1 MSEEENM
8 NQNEE
13 EMDEEILINQEEGE
27 GQDMYAFEIEINGEP
42 YIIIIG
48 KTDENKIFLRLM
60 DKEDQA
66 KPFFQNEFSL
76 DDLRIL
82 NPIFNNIDSEDLA
95 FQYLASN
102 LNDAEKDLKIIDEEK
117 INFNMIITDEDE
129 KIELDFVLYKTI
141 DEGNG
146 ENEIMENP
154 ENMENEMEE
163 GEDNMIHEVNED
175 NGEMVES
182 NKDDNIPSNMEE
194 KKGERVINRKQNIAP
209 NEANANVN
217 EAKNP
222 KKEDMEEK
230 ELIMSNIISQDIPSM
245 GPNQNS
251 MKEKELIMSN
261 IQKTQGDSGMEPNQN
276 SMKDELLNIINSLN
290 ENFNNQIMKQ
300 NEALNSMKEDL
311 LKQSDNKINQMK
323 EELNKKDKEIS
334 ELKNTIGNL
343 QQKLNEYEAKLDN
356 INNTNNKSLRNSNK
370 SDNSGI
376 NNKMVNELKS
386 NIAEIK
392 NLYEKDKKEK
402 ENNIKKLSDEIK
414 GLENKLPKN
423 KGKDVDPNKLLSL
436 EKDLKA
442 LSNKINEY
450 EFDQLIENI
459 AILMEKQDDNK
470 IYEIVNNLGEQV
482 KEMNQKINKKEKDS
496 IDSKRGNKSDP
507 ELMTKMNNFE
517 NNLSKLQT
525 KLNKFQEER
534 DKEKLNDSNNKYKLS
549 DIIKLTNDL
558 KNLNTKT
565 DSLHNITKKLENENK
580 ELNAKTNNLMD
591 SISQI
596 TQMPPKQGQVPYTK
610 IQAKKVSNQ
619 KPTYYNTLENQGP
632 AQGNQ
637 VSYYNRTN
645 PNLSNCNPTQDSIN
659 SKIVNYEDIIF
670 LQNRIKQI
678 HPKIKDV
685 FFNLVY
691 CASEDGDKAA
701 DFHRKCD
708 TIGPNV
714 AIIKTRKGNIFGGF
728 TFKNWEHLPRD
739 VDVKRPNLGSASRDS
754 NAFGFSVN
762 SQKIYN
768 NEKPNEFAIWCNRN
782 FGPTFKNNL
791 FQIFDSCMRKGGYCS
806 IRANSHFGGQN
817 YDYEISGGESRF
829 KVEELEVFEIKLQ

>member
-13 EMDEEILINQEEGE
+13 EMDEEILINQEDGE

-60 DKEDQA
+60 DKEDQS

-76 DDLRIL
+76 DDLRNL
-82 NPIFNNIDSEDLA
+82 NPIFNNIDSDDLA

-141 DEGNG
+141 DEGTG

-163 GEDNMIHEVNED
+163 GEDNMINEVNED
-175 NGEMVES
+175 NGEMAES
-182 NKDDNIPSNMEE
+182 NKEE
-194 KKGERVINRKQNIAP
+194 KIPANIEENKEEKAINRNKNISP
-209 NEANANVN
+209 NEANVN
-217 EAKNP
+217 IIESQKP
-222 KKEDMEEK
+222 KKENLENK
-230 ELIMSNIISQDIPSM
+230 ELIMSNIVVNQ
-245 GPNQNS
+245 PNQNEAQNNGA
-251 MKEKELIMSN
+251 MKE
-261 IQKTQGDSGMEPNQN
+261 
-276 SMKDELLNIINSLN
+276 ELLNIINSLN
-290 ENFNNQIMKQ
+290 ENLNNQIMKQ

-311 LKQSDNKINQMK
+311 LKQSDKKINQMK
-323 EELNKKDKEIS
+323 EELNKKDKEIIGI
-334 ELKNTIGNL
+334 KNTIGNL
-343 QQKLNEYEAKLDN
+343 QQKLNEYETKLDN

-370 SDNSGI
+370 SDNNI
-376 NNKMVNELKS
+376 NNKALNDLKS

-392 NLYEKDKKEK
+392 NLYEKDKKDK
-402 ENNIKKLSDEIK
+402 ENSIQKLSEKIK
-414 GLENKLPKN
+414 DLENKLPKN
-423 KGKDVDPNKLLSL
+423 KGKDDDSNKLTSL
-436 EKDLKA
+436 EKELKA
-442 LSNKINEY
+442 LENKINEY

-470 IYEIVNNLGEQV
+470 IYEIINNLGEQM
-482 KEMNQKINKKEKDS
+482 KEMDKKINKKEKDLP
-496 IDSKRGNKSDP
+496 DSKKGNKLDP

-517 NNLSKLQT
+517 NNISKLQT
-525 KLNKFQEER
+525 KLNKLQEER

-549 DIIKLTNDL
+549 DIIKLTSDL

-565 DSLHNITKKLENENK
+565 DSLYTLTKKLENDNK
-580 ELNAKTNNLMD
+580 ELNAKTNNIMNSL
-591 SISQI
+591 SQI
-596 TQMPPKQGQVPYTK
+596 PPKQEQAPYTK

-619 KPTYYNTLENQGP
+619 KPTYYNTLENQNP
-632 AQGNQ
+632 VQENQ
-637 VSYYNRTN
+637 ESYYNRTN
-645 PNLSNCNPTQDSIN
+645 PNLSNYNASKDSIN
-659 SKIVNYEDIIF
+659 SKIVNYDDIIF

-685 FFNLVY
+685 YFNLTY
-691 CASEDGDKAA
+691 RASEDGDKAA
-701 DFHRKCD
+701 DFHKKCD
-708 TIGPNV
+708 KIGPNV
-714 AIIKTRKGNIFGGF
+714 VLIKTRKGNIFGGF
-728 TFKNWEHLPRD
+728 TFKNWEHLERD
-739 VDVKRPNLGSASRDS
+739 VDPRRPNLGSASRDS

-762 SQKIYN
+762 KQKIYN
-768 NEKPNEFAIWCNRN
+768 NEKPNEFAIWCNRL

-791 FQIFDSCMRKGGYCS
+791 FQIFDSCMKKGGYCS
-806 IRANSHFGGQN
+806 IRANSHFGGQAH
-817 YDYEISGGESRF
+817 DYEISGGEARF
-829 KVEELEVFEIKLQ
+829 KVDELEVFEVKLQ

>member
-13 EMDEEILINQEEGE
+13 EMDEEILINQEDGE

-60 DKEDQA
+60 DKEDQS

-76 DDLRIL
+76 DDLRNL
-82 NPIFNNIDSEDLA
+82 NPIFNNIDSDDLA

-141 DEGNG
+141 DEGTG

-163 GEDNMIHEVNED
+163 GEDNMINEVNED
-175 NGEMVES
+175 NGEMAES
-182 NKDDNIPSNMEE
+182 NKEE
-194 KKGERVINRKQNIAP
+194 KIPANIEENKEEKAINRNKNISP
-209 NEANANVN
+209 NEANVN
-217 EAKNP
+217 IIESQKP
-222 KKEDMEEK
+222 KKENLENK
-230 ELIMSNIISQDIPSM
+230 ELIMSNIVVNQ
-245 GPNQNS
+245 PNQNEAQNNGA
-251 MKEKELIMSN
+251 MKE
-261 IQKTQGDSGMEPNQN
+261 
-276 SMKDELLNIINSLN
+276 ELLNIINSLN
-290 ENFNNQIMKQ
+290 ENLNNQIMKQ

-311 LKQSDNKINQMK
+311 LKQSDKKINQMK
-323 EELNKKDKEIS
+323 EELNKKDKEIIG
-334 ELKNTIGNL
+334 LKNTIGNL
-343 QQKLNEYEAKLDN
+343 QQKLNEYETKLDN

-370 SDNSGI
+370 SDNNI
-376 NNKMVNELKS
+376 NNKALNDLKS

-392 NLYEKDKKEK
+392 NLYEKDKKDK
-402 ENNIKKLSDEIK
+402 ENSIQKLSEKIK
-414 GLENKLPKN
+414 DLENKLPKN
-423 KGKDVDPNKLLSL
+423 KGDDSNKLTSL
-436 EKDLKA
+436 EKELKA
-442 LSNKINEY
+442 LENKINEY

-470 IYEIVNNLGEQV
+470 IYEIINNLGEQI
-482 KEMNQKINKKEKDS
+482 KEMDKKINKKEKDLP
-496 IDSKRGNKSDP
+496 DSKKGNKLDP

-517 NNLSKLQT
+517 NNISKLQT
-525 KLNKFQEER
+525 KLNKLQEER

-565 DSLHNITKKLENENK
+565 DSLYTLTKKLENDNK
-580 ELNAKTNNLMD
+580 ELNAKTNNIMNSL
-591 SISQI
+591 SQI
-596 TQMPPKQGQVPYTK
+596 PPKQEQAPYTK

-619 KPTYYNTLENQGP
+619 KPTYYNTLENQNP
-632 AQGNQ
+632 VQENQ
-637 VSYYNRTN
+637 ESYYNRTN
-645 PNLSNCNPTQDSIN
+645 PNLSNYNASKDSIN
-659 SKIVNYEDIIF
+659 SKIVNYDDIIF

-685 FFNLVY
+685 YFNLTY
-691 CASEDGDKAA
+691 RASEDGDKAA
-701 DFHRKCD
+701 DFHKKCD
-708 TIGPNV
+708 KIGPNV
-714 AIIKTRKGNIFGGF
+714 VLIKTRKGNIFGGF
-728 TFKNWEHLPRD
+728 TFKNWEHLERD
-739 VDVKRPNLGSASRDS
+739 VDPRRPNLGSASRDS

-762 SQKIYN
+762 KQKIYN
-768 NEKPNEFAIWCNRN
+768 NEKPNEFAIWCNRL

-791 FQIFDSCMRKGGYCS
+791 FQIFDSCMKKGGYCS
-806 IRANSHFGGQN
+806 IRANSHFGGQAH
-817 YDYEISGGESRF
+817 DYEISGGEARF
-829 KVEELEVFEIKLQ
+829 KVDELEVFEVKLQ

>member
-13 EMDEEILINQEEGE
+13 EMDEEILINQEDGE

-60 DKEDQA
+60 DKEDQS

-76 DDLRIL
+76 DDLRNL
-82 NPIFNNIDSEDLA
+82 NPIFNNIDSDDLA

-141 DEGNG
+141 DEGTG

-163 GEDNMIHEVNED
+163 GEDNMINEVNED
-175 NGEMVES
+175 NGEMAES
-182 NKDDNIPSNMEE
+182 NKEE
-194 KKGERVINRKQNIAP
+194 KIPANIEENKEEKAINRNKNISP
-209 NEANANVN
+209 NEANVN
-217 EAKNP
+217 IIESQKP
-222 KKEDMEEK
+222 KKENLENK
-230 ELIMSNIISQDIPSM
+230 ELIMSNIVVNQ
-245 GPNQNS
+245 PNQNEGQNNGQ
-251 MKEKELIMSN
+251 MKE
-261 IQKTQGDSGMEPNQN
+261 
-276 SMKDELLNIINSLN
+276 ELLNIINSLN
-290 ENFNNQIMKQ
+290 ENLNNQIMKQ

-311 LKQSDNKINQMK
+311 LKQSDKKINQMK
-323 EELNKKDKEIS
+323 EELNKKDKEIIG
-334 ELKNTIGNL
+334 LKNTIGNL
-343 QQKLNEYEAKLDN
+343 QQKLNEYETKLDN

-370 SDNSGI
+370 SDNNI
-376 NNKMVNELKS
+376 NNKDLNDLKS

-392 NLYEKDKKEK
+392 NLYEKDKKDK
-402 ENNIKKLSDEIK
+402 ENSIQKLSEKIK
-414 GLENKLPKN
+414 DLENKLPKN
-423 KGKDVDPNKLLSL
+423 KGKDADSNKVISL
-436 EKDLKA
+436 EKELKA
-442 LSNKINEY
+442 LENKINEY

-470 IYEIVNNLGEQV
+470 IYEIINNLGEQM
-482 KEMNQKINKKEKDS
+482 KEMDKKINKKEKDLP
-496 IDSKRGNKSDP
+496 DSKKGNKLDP

-517 NNLSKLQT
+517 NNISKLQT
-525 KLNKFQEER
+525 KLNKLQEER

-549 DIIKLTNDL
+549 DIIKLTSDL

-565 DSLHNITKKLENENK
+565 DSLYTLTKKLENDNK
-580 ELNAKTNNLMD
+580 ELNAKTNNIMNSL
-591 SISQI
+591 SQI
-596 TQMPPKQGQVPYTK
+596 PPKQEQAPYTK

-619 KPTYYNTLENQGP
+619 KPTYYNTLENQNP
-632 AQGNQ
+632 VQENQ
-637 VSYYNRTN
+637 ESYYNRTN
-645 PNLSNCNPTQDSIN
+645 PNLSNYNASKDSIN
-659 SKIVNYEDIIF
+659 SKIVNYDDIIF

-685 FFNLVY
+685 YFNLTY
-691 CASEDGDKAA
+691 RASEDGDKAA
-701 DFHRKCD
+701 DFHKKCD
-708 TIGPNV
+708 KIGPNV
-714 AIIKTRKGNIFGGF
+714 VLIKTRKGNIFGGF
-728 TFKNWEHLPRD
+728 TFKNWEHLERD
-739 VDVKRPNLGSASRDS
+739 VDPRRPNLGSASRDS

-762 SQKIYN
+762 KQKIYN
-768 NEKPNEFAIWCNRN
+768 NEKPNEFAIWCNRL

-791 FQIFDSCMRKGGYCS
+791 FQIFDSCMKKGGYCS
-806 IRANSHFGGQN
+806 IRANSHFGGQAH
-817 YDYEISGGESRF
+817 DYEISGGEARF
-829 KVEELEVFEIKLQ
+829 KVDELEVFEVKLQ

>member
-13 EMDEEILINQEEGE
+13 EMDEEILINQEDGE

-60 DKEDQA
+60 DKEDQS

-76 DDLRIL
+76 DDLRNL
-82 NPIFNNIDSEDLA
+82 NPIFNNIDSDDLA

-141 DEGNG
+141 DEGTG

-163 GEDNMIHEVNED
+163 GEDNMINEVNED
-175 NGEMVES
+175 NGEMAES
-182 NKDDNIPSNMEE
+182 NKEE
-194 KKGERVINRKQNIAP
+194 KIPANIEENKEEKAINRNKNISP
-209 NEANANVN
+209 NEANVN
-217 EAKNP
+217 IIESQKP
-222 KKEDMEEK
+222 KKENLENK
-230 ELIMSNIISQDIPSM
+230 ELIMSNIVVNQ
-245 GPNQNS
+245 PNQNEAQNNGA
-251 MKEKELIMSN
+251 MKE
-261 IQKTQGDSGMEPNQN
+261 
-276 SMKDELLNIINSLN
+276 ELLNIINSLN
-290 ENFNNQIMKQ
+290 ENLNNQIMKQ

-311 LKQSDNKINQMK
+311 LKQSDKKINQMK
-323 EELNKKDKEIS
+323 EELNKKDKEIIG
-334 ELKNTIGNL
+334 LKNTIGNL
-343 QQKLNEYEAKLDN
+343 QQKLNEYETKLDN

-370 SDNSGI
+370 SDNNI
-376 NNKMVNELKS
+376 NNKALNDLKS

-392 NLYEKDKKEK
+392 NLYEKDKKDK
-402 ENNIKKLSDEIK
+402 ENSIQKLSEKIK
-414 GLENKLPKN
+414 DLENKLPKN
-423 KGKDVDPNKLLSL
+423 KGDDSNKLTSL
-436 EKDLKA
+436 EKELKA
-442 LSNKINEY
+442 LENKINEY

-470 IYEIVNNLGEQV
+470 IYEIINNLGEQM
-482 KEMNQKINKKEKDS
+482 KEMDKKINKKEKDLP
-496 IDSKRGNKSDP
+496 DSKKGNKLDP

-517 NNLSKLQT
+517 NNISKLQT
-525 KLNKFQEER
+525 KLNKLQEER

-549 DIIKLTNDL
+549 DIIKLTSDL

-565 DSLHNITKKLENENK
+565 DSLYTLTKKLENDNK
-580 ELNAKTNNLMD
+580 ELNAKTNNIMNSL
-591 SISQI
+591 SQI
-596 TQMPPKQGQVPYTK
+596 PPKQEQAPYTK

-619 KPTYYNTLENQGP
+619 KPTYYNTLENQNP
-632 AQGNQ
+632 VQENQ
-637 VSYYNRTN
+637 ESYYNRTN
-645 PNLSNCNPTQDSIN
+645 PNLSNYNASKDSIN
-659 SKIVNYEDIIF
+659 SKIVNYDDIIF

-685 FFNLVY
+685 YFNLTY
-691 CASEDGDKAA
+691 RASEDGDKAA
-701 DFHRKCD
+701 DFHKKCD
-708 TIGPNV
+708 KIGPNV
-714 AIIKTRKGNIFGGF
+714 VLIKTRKGNIFGGF
-728 TFKNWEHLPRD
+728 TFKNWEHLERD
-739 VDVKRPNLGSASRDS
+739 VDPRRPNLGSASRDS

-762 SQKIYN
+762 KQKIYN
-768 NEKPNEFAIWCNRN
+768 NEKPNEFAIWCNRL

-791 FQIFDSCMRKGGYCS
+791 FQIFDSCMKKGGYCS
-806 IRANSHFGGQN
+806 IRANSHFGGQAH
-817 YDYEISGGESRF
+817 DYETSGGEARF
-829 KVEELEVFEIKLQ
+829 KVDELEVFEVKLQ

>member
-13 EMDEEILINQEEGE
+13 EMDEEILINQEDGE

-60 DKEDQA
+60 DKEDQS

-76 DDLRIL
+76 DDLRNL
-82 NPIFNNIDSEDLA
+82 NPIFNNIDSDDLA

-141 DEGNG
+141 DEGTG

-163 GEDNMIHEVNED
+163 GEDNMINEVNED
-175 NGEMVES
+175 KGEMAES
-182 NKDDNIPSNMEE
+182 NKEE
-194 KKGERVINRKQNIAP
+194 KIPANIEENKEEKAINRNKNISP
-209 NEANANVN
+209 NEANVN
-217 EAKNP
+217 IIESQKP
-222 KKEDMEEK
+222 KKENLENK
-230 ELIMSNIISQDIPSM
+230 ELIMSNIVVNQ
-245 GPNQNS
+245 PNQNEAQNNGA
-251 MKEKELIMSN
+251 MKE
-261 IQKTQGDSGMEPNQN
+261 
-276 SMKDELLNIINSLN
+276 ELLNIINSLN
-290 ENFNNQIMKQ
+290 ENLNNQIMKQ

-311 LKQSDNKINQMK
+311 LKQSDKKINQMK
-323 EELNKKDKEIS
+323 EELNKKDKEIIG
-334 ELKNTIGNL
+334 LKNTIGNL
-343 QQKLNEYEAKLDN
+343 QQKLNEYETKLDN

-370 SDNSGI
+370 SDNNI
-376 NNKMVNELKS
+376 NNKALNDLKS

-392 NLYEKDKKEK
+392 NLYEKDKKDK
-402 ENNIKKLSDEIK
+402 ENSIQKLSEKIK
-414 GLENKLPKN
+414 DLENKLPKN
-423 KGKDVDPNKLLSL
+423 KGKDDSNKVISL
-436 EKDLKA
+436 EKELKA
-442 LSNKINEY
+442 LENKINEY

-470 IYEIVNNLGEQV
+470 IYEIINNLGEQM
-482 KEMNQKINKKEKDS
+482 KEMDKKINKKEKDLP
-496 IDSKRGNKSDP
+496 DSKKGNKLDP

-517 NNLSKLQT
+517 NNISKLQT
-525 KLNKFQEER
+525 KLNKLQEER

-549 DIIKLTNDL
+549 DIIKLTSDL

-565 DSLHNITKKLENENK
+565 DSLYTLTKKLENDNK
-580 ELNAKTNNLMD
+580 ELNAKTNNIMNSL
-591 SISQI
+591 SQI
-596 TQMPPKQGQVPYTK
+596 PPKQEQAPYTK

-619 KPTYYNTLENQGP
+619 KPTYYNTLENQNP
-632 AQGNQ
+632 VQENQ
-637 VSYYNRTN
+637 ESYYNRTN
-645 PNLSNCNPTQDSIN
+645 PNLSNYNASKDSIN
-659 SKIVNYEDIIF
+659 SKIVNYDDIIF

-685 FFNLVY
+685 YFNLTY
-691 CASEDGDKAA
+691 RASEDGDKAA
-701 DFHRKCD
+701 DFHKKCD
-708 TIGPNV
+708 KIGPNV
-714 AIIKTRKGNIFGGF
+714 VLIKTRKGNIFGGF
-728 TFKNWEHLPRD
+728 TFKNWEHLERD
-739 VDVKRPNLGSASRDS
+739 VDPRRPNLGSASRDS

-762 SQKIYN
+762 KQKIYN
-768 NEKPNEFAIWCNRN
+768 NEKPNEFAIWCNRL

-791 FQIFDSCMRKGGYCS
+791 FQIFDSCMKKGGYCS
-806 IRANSHFGGQN
+806 IRANSHFGGQAH
-817 YDYEISGGESRF
+817 DYEISGGEARF
-829 KVEELEVFEIKLQ
+829 KVDELEVFEVKLQ

>member
-13 EMDEEILINQEEGE
+13 EMDEEILINQEDGE

-60 DKEDQA
+60 DKEDQS

-76 DDLRIL
+76 DDLRNL
-82 NPIFNNIDSEDLA
+82 NPIFNNIDSDDLA

-141 DEGNG
+141 DEGTG

-163 GEDNMIHEVNED
+163 GEDNMINEVNED
-175 NGEMVES
+175 NGEMAES
-182 NKDDNIPSNMEE
+182 NKEE
-194 KKGERVINRKQNIAP
+194 KIPANIEENKEEKAINRNKNISP
-209 NEANANVN
+209 NEANVN
-217 EAKNP
+217 IIESQKP
-222 KKEDMEEK
+222 KKENLENK
-230 ELIMSNIISQDIPSM
+230 ELIMSNIVVNQ
-245 GPNQNS
+245 PNQNEGQNNGA
-251 MKEKELIMSN
+251 MKE
-261 IQKTQGDSGMEPNQN
+261 
-276 SMKDELLNIINSLN
+276 ELLNIINSLN
-290 ENFNNQIMKQ
+290 ENLNNQIMKQ

-311 LKQSDNKINQMK
+311 LKQSDKKINQMK
-323 EELNKKDKEIS
+323 EELNKKDKEIIG
-334 ELKNTIGNL
+334 LKNTIGNL
-343 QQKLNEYEAKLDN
+343 QQKLNEYETKLDN

-370 SDNSGI
+370 SDNNI
-376 NNKMVNELKS
+376 NNKALNDLKS

-392 NLYEKDKKEK
+392 NLYEKDKKDK
-402 ENNIKKLSDEIK
+402 ENSIQKLSEKIK
-414 GLENKLPKN
+414 DLENKLPKN
-423 KGKDVDPNKLLSL
+423 KGKDDSNKLTSL
-436 EKDLKA
+436 EKELKA
-442 LSNKINEY
+442 LENKINEY

-470 IYEIVNNLGEQV
+470 IYEIINNLGEQM
-482 KEMNQKINKKEKDS
+482 KEMDKKINKKEKDLP
-496 IDSKRGNKSDP
+496 DSKKGNKLDP

-517 NNLSKLQT
+517 NNISKLQT
-525 KLNKFQEER
+525 KLNKLQEER

-549 DIIKLTNDL
+549 DIIKLTSDL

-565 DSLHNITKKLENENK
+565 DSLYTLTKKLENDNK
-580 ELNAKTNNLMD
+580 ELNAKTNNIMNSL
-591 SISQI
+591 SQI
-596 TQMPPKQGQVPYTK
+596 PPKQEQAPYTK

-619 KPTYYNTLENQGP
+619 KPTYYNTLENQNP
-632 AQGNQ
+632 VQENQ
-637 VSYYNRTN
+637 ESYYNRTN
-645 PNLSNCNPTQDSIN
+645 PNLSNYNASKDSIN
-659 SKIVNYEDIIF
+659 SKIVNYDDIIF

-685 FFNLVY
+685 YFNLTY
-691 CASEDGDKAA
+691 RASEDGDKAA
-701 DFHRKCD
+701 DFHKKCD
-708 TIGPNV
+708 KIGPNV
-714 AIIKTRKGNIFGGF
+714 VLIKTRKGNIFGGF
-728 TFKNWEHLPRD
+728 TFKNWEHLERD
-739 VDVKRPNLGSASRDS
+739 VDPRRPNLGSASRDS

-762 SQKIYN
+762 KQKIYN
-768 NEKPNEFAIWCNRN
+768 NEKPNEFAIWCNRL

-791 FQIFDSCMRKGGYCS
+791 FQIFDSCMKKGGYCS
-806 IRANSHFGGQN
+806 IRANSHFGGQAH
-817 YDYEISGGESRF
+817 DYEISGGEARF
-829 KVEELEVFEIKLQ
+829 KVDELEVFEVKLQ

>member
-13 EMDEEILINQEEGE
+13 EMDEEILINQEDGE

-60 DKEDQA
+60 DKEDQS

-76 DDLRIL
+76 DDLRNL
-82 NPIFNNIDSEDLA
+82 NPIFNNIDSDDLA

-141 DEGNG
+141 DEGTG

-163 GEDNMIHEVNED
+163 GEDNMINEVNED
-175 NGEMVES
+175 KGEMAES
-182 NKDDNIPSNMEE
+182 NKEE
-194 KKGERVINRKQNIAP
+194 KIPANIEENKEEKAINRNKNISP
-209 NEANANVN
+209 NEANVN
-217 EAKNP
+217 IIESQKP
-222 KKEDMEEK
+222 KKENLENK
-230 ELIMSNIISQDIPSM
+230 ELIMSNIVVNQ
-245 GPNQNS
+245 PNQNEGQNNGQ
-251 MKEKELIMSN
+251 MKE
-261 IQKTQGDSGMEPNQN
+261 
-276 SMKDELLNIINSLN
+276 ELLNIINSLN
-290 ENFNNQIMKQ
+290 ENLNNQIMKQ

-311 LKQSDNKINQMK
+311 LKQSDKKINQMK
-323 EELNKKDKEIS
+323 EELNKKDKEIIG
-334 ELKNTIGNL
+334 LKNTIGNL
-343 QQKLNEYEAKLDN
+343 QQKLNEYETKLDN

-370 SDNSGI
+370 SDNNI
-376 NNKMVNELKS
+376 NNKALNDLKS

-392 NLYEKDKKEK
+392 NLYEKDKKDK
-402 ENNIKKLSDEIK
+402 ENSIQKLSEKIK
-414 GLENKLPKN
+414 DLENKLPKN
-423 KGKDVDPNKLLSL
+423 KGDDSNKLTSL
-436 EKDLKA
+436 EKELKA
-442 LSNKINEY
+442 LENKINEY

-470 IYEIVNNLGEQV
+470 IYEIINNLGEQM
-482 KEMNQKINKKEKDS
+482 KEMDKKINKKEKDLP
-496 IDSKRGNKSDP
+496 DSKKGNKLDP

-517 NNLSKLQT
+517 NNISKLQT
-525 KLNKFQEER
+525 KLNKLQEER

-549 DIIKLTNDL
+549 DIIKLTSDL

-565 DSLHNITKKLENENK
+565 DSLYTLTKKLENDNK
-580 ELNAKTNNLMD
+580 ELNAKTNNIMNSL
-591 SISQI
+591 SQI
-596 TQMPPKQGQVPYTK
+596 PPKQEQAPYTK

-619 KPTYYNTLENQGP
+619 KPTYYNTLENQNP
-632 AQGNQ
+632 VQENQ
-637 VSYYNRTN
+637 ESYYNRTN
-645 PNLSNCNPTQDSIN
+645 PNLSNYNASKDSIN
-659 SKIVNYEDIIF
+659 SKIVNYDDIIF

-685 FFNLVY
+685 YFNLTY
-691 CASEDGDKAA
+691 RASEDGDKAA
-701 DFHRKCD
+701 DFHKKCD
-708 TIGPNV
+708 KIGPNV
-714 AIIKTRKGNIFGGF
+714 VLIKTRKGNIFGGF
-728 TFKNWEHLPRD
+728 TFKNWEHLERD
-739 VDVKRPNLGSASRDS
+739 VDPRRPNLGSASRDS

-762 SQKIYN
+762 KQKIYN
-768 NEKPNEFAIWCNRN
+768 NEKPNEFAIWCNRL

-791 FQIFDSCMRKGGYCS
+791 FQIFDSCMKKGGYCS
-806 IRANSHFGGQN
+806 IRANSHFGGQAH
-817 YDYEISGGESRF
+817 DYEISGGEARF
-829 KVEELEVFEIKLQ
+829 KVDELEVFEVKLQ

>member
-13 EMDEEILINQEEGE
+13 EMDEEILINQEDGE

-60 DKEDQA
+60 DKEDQS

-76 DDLRIL
+76 DDLRNL
-82 NPIFNNIDSEDLA
+82 NPIFNNIDSDDLA

-141 DEGNG
+141 DEGTG

-163 GEDNMIHEVNED
+163 GEDNMINEVNED
-175 NGEMVES
+175 KGEMAES
-182 NKDDNIPSNMEE
+182 NKEE
-194 KKGERVINRKQNIAP
+194 KIPANIEENKEEKAINRNKNISP
-209 NEANANVN
+209 NEANVN
-217 EAKNP
+217 IIESQKP
-222 KKEDMEEK
+222 KKENLENK
-230 ELIMSNIISQDIPSM
+230 ELIMSNIVVNQ
-245 GPNQNS
+245 PNQNEAQNNGA
-251 MKEKELIMSN
+251 MKE
-261 IQKTQGDSGMEPNQN
+261 
-276 SMKDELLNIINSLN
+276 ELLNIINSLN
-290 ENFNNQIMKQ
+290 ENLNNQIMKQ

-311 LKQSDNKINQMK
+311 LKQSDKKINQMK
-323 EELNKKDKEIS
+323 EELNKKDKEIIG
-334 ELKNTIGNL
+334 LKNTIGNL
-343 QQKLNEYEAKLDN
+343 QQKLNEYETKLDN

-370 SDNSGI
+370 SDNNI
-376 NNKMVNELKS
+376 NNKDLNDLKS

-392 NLYEKDKKEK
+392 NLYEKDKKDK
-402 ENNIKKLSDEIK
+402 ENSIQKLSEKIK
-414 GLENKLPKN
+414 DLENKLPKN
-423 KGKDVDPNKLLSL
+423 KGDDSNKLTSL
-436 EKDLKA
+436 EKELKA
-442 LSNKINEY
+442 LENKINEY

-470 IYEIVNNLGEQV
+470 IYEIINNLGEQI
-482 KEMNQKINKKEKDS
+482 KEMDKKINKKEKDLP
-496 IDSKRGNKSDP
+496 DSKKGNKLDP

-517 NNLSKLQT
+517 NNISKLQT
-525 KLNKFQEER
+525 KLNKLQEER

-565 DSLHNITKKLENENK
+565 DSLYTLTKKLENDNK
-580 ELNAKTNNLMD
+580 ELNAKTNNIMNSL
-591 SISQI
+591 SQI
-596 TQMPPKQGQVPYTK
+596 PPKQEQAPYTK

-619 KPTYYNTLENQGP
+619 KPTYYNTLENQNP
-632 AQGNQ
+632 VQENQ
-637 VSYYNRTN
+637 ESYYNRTN
-645 PNLSNCNPTQDSIN
+645 PNLSNYNASKDSIN
-659 SKIVNYEDIIF
+659 SKIVNYDDIIF

-685 FFNLVY
+685 YFNLTY
-691 CASEDGDKAA
+691 RASEDGDKAA
-701 DFHRKCD
+701 DFHKKCD
-708 TIGPNV
+708 KIGPNV
-714 AIIKTRKGNIFGGF
+714 VLIKTRKGNIFGGF
-728 TFKNWEHLPRD
+728 TFKNWEHLERD
-739 VDVKRPNLGSASRDS
+739 VDPRRPNLGSASRDS

-762 SQKIYN
+762 KQKIYN
-768 NEKPNEFAIWCNRN
+768 NEKPNEFAIWCNRL

-791 FQIFDSCMRKGGYCS
+791 FQIFDSCMKKGGYCS
-806 IRANSHFGGQN
+806 IRANSHFGGQAH
-817 YDYEISGGESRF
+817 DYEISGGEARF
-829 KVEELEVFEIKLQ
+829 KVDELEVFEVKLQ

>member
-13 EMDEEILINQEEGE
+13 EMDEEILINQEDGE

-60 DKEDQA
+60 DKEDQS

-76 DDLRIL
+76 DDLRNL
-82 NPIFNNIDSEDLA
+82 NPIFNNIDSDDLA

-141 DEGNG
+141 DEGTG

-163 GEDNMIHEVNED
+163 GEDNMINEVNED
-175 NGEMVES
+175 NGEMAES
-182 NKDDNIPSNMEE
+182 NKEE
-194 KKGERVINRKQNIAP
+194 KIPANIEENKEEKAINRNKNISP
-209 NEANANVN
+209 NEANVN
-217 EAKNP
+217 IIESQKP
-222 KKEDMEEK
+222 KKENLENK
-230 ELIMSNIISQDIPSM
+230 ELIMSNIVVNQ
-245 GPNQNS
+245 PNQNEAQNNGA
-251 MKEKELIMSN
+251 MKE
-261 IQKTQGDSGMEPNQN
+261 
-276 SMKDELLNIINSLN
+276 ELLNIINSLN
-290 ENFNNQIMKQ
+290 ENLNNQIMKQ

-311 LKQSDNKINQMK
+311 LKQSDKKINQMK
-323 EELNKKDKEIS
+323 EELNKKDKEIIG
-334 ELKNTIGNL
+334 LKNTIGNL
-343 QQKLNEYEAKLDN
+343 QQKLNEYETKLDN

-370 SDNSGI
+370 SDNNI
-376 NNKMVNELKS
+376 NNKALNDLKS

-392 NLYEKDKKEK
+392 NLYEKDKKDK
-402 ENNIKKLSDEIK
+402 ENSIQKLSEKIK
-414 GLENKLPKN
+414 DLENKLPKN
-423 KGKDVDPNKLLSL
+423 KGKDADSNKVISL
-436 EKDLKA
+436 EKELKA
-442 LSNKINEY
+442 LENKINEY

-470 IYEIVNNLGEQV
+470 IYEIINNLGEQIRGMD
-482 KEMNQKINKKEKDS
+482 KKINKKEKDLP
-496 IDSKRGNKSDP
+496 DSKKGNKLDP

-517 NNLSKLQT
+517 NNISKLQT
-525 KLNKFQEER
+525 KLNKLQEER

-565 DSLHNITKKLENENK
+565 DSLYTLTKKLENDNK
-580 ELNAKTNNLMD
+580 ELNAKTNNIMNSL
-591 SISQI
+591 SQI
-596 TQMPPKQGQVPYTK
+596 PPKQEQAPYTK

-619 KPTYYNTLENQGP
+619 KPTYYNTLENQNP
-632 AQGNQ
+632 VQENQ
-637 VSYYNRTN
+637 ESYYNRTN
-645 PNLSNCNPTQDSIN
+645 PNLSNYNASKDSIN
-659 SKIVNYEDIIF
+659 SKIVNYDDIIF

-685 FFNLVY
+685 YFNLTY
-691 CASEDGDKAA
+691 RASEDGDKAA
-701 DFHRKCD
+701 DFHKKCD
-708 TIGPNV
+708 KIGPNV
-714 AIIKTRKGNIFGGF
+714 VLIKTRKGNIFGGF
-728 TFKNWEHLPRD
+728 TFKNWEHLERD
-739 VDVKRPNLGSASRDS
+739 VDPRRPNLGSASRDS

-762 SQKIYN
+762 KQKIYN
-768 NEKPNEFAIWCNRN
+768 NEKPNEFAIWCNRL

-791 FQIFDSCMRKGGYCS
+791 FQIFDSCMKKGGYCS
-806 IRANSHFGGQN
+806 IRANSHFGGQAH
-817 YDYEISGGESRF
+817 DYEISGGEARF
-829 KVEELEVFEIKLQ
+829 KVDELEVFEVKLQ

>member
-13 EMDEEILINQEEGE
+13 EMDEEILINQEDGE

-60 DKEDQA
+60 DKEDQS

-76 DDLRIL
+76 DDLRNL
-82 NPIFNNIDSEDLA
+82 NPIFNNIDSDDLA

-141 DEGNG
+141 DEGTG

-163 GEDNMIHEVNED
+163 GEDNMINEVNED
-175 NGEMVES
+175 NGEMAES
-182 NKDDNIPSNMEE
+182 NKEE
-194 KKGERVINRKQNIAP
+194 KIPANIEENKEEKAINRNKNISP
-209 NEANANVN
+209 NEANVN
-217 EAKNP
+217 IIESQKP
-222 KKEDMEEK
+222 KKENLENK
-230 ELIMSNIISQDIPSM
+230 ELIMSNIVVNQ
-245 GPNQNS
+245 PNQNEGQNNGQ
-251 MKEKELIMSN
+251 MKE
-261 IQKTQGDSGMEPNQN
+261 
-276 SMKDELLNIINSLN
+276 ELLNIINSLN
-290 ENFNNQIMKQ
+290 ENLNNQIMKQ

-311 LKQSDNKINQMK
+311 LKQSDKKINQMK
-323 EELNKKDKEIS
+323 EELNKKDKEIIG
-334 ELKNTIGNL
+334 LKNTIGNL
-343 QQKLNEYEAKLDN
+343 QQKLNEYETKLDN

-370 SDNSGI
+370 SDNNI
-376 NNKMVNELKS
+376 NNKALNDLKS
-386 NIAEIK
+386 NISEIK
-392 NLYEKDKKEK
+392 NLYEKDKKDK
-402 ENNIKKLSDEIK
+402 ENSIQKLSEKIK
-414 GLENKLPKN
+414 DLENKLPKN
-423 KGKDVDPNKLLSL
+423 KGKDADSNKVISL
-436 EKDLKA
+436 EKELKA
-442 LSNKINEY
+442 LENKINEY

-470 IYEIVNNLGEQV
+470 IYEIINNLGEQI
-482 KEMNQKINKKEKDS
+482 KEMDKKINKKEKDLP
-496 IDSKRGNKSDP
+496 DSKKGNKLDP

-517 NNLSKLQT
+517 NNISKLQT
-525 KLNKFQEER
+525 KLNKLQEER

-565 DSLHNITKKLENENK
+565 DSLYTLTKKLENDNK
-580 ELNAKTNNLMD
+580 ELNAKTNNIMNSL
-591 SISQI
+591 SQI
-596 TQMPPKQGQVPYTK
+596 PPKQEQAPYTK

-619 KPTYYNTLENQGP
+619 KPTYYNTLENQNP
-632 AQGNQ
+632 VQENQ
-637 VSYYNRTN
+637 ESYYNRTN
-645 PNLSNCNPTQDSIN
+645 PNLSNYNASKDSIN
-659 SKIVNYEDIIF
+659 SKIVNYDDIIF

-685 FFNLVY
+685 YFNLTY
-691 CASEDGDKAA
+691 RASEDGDKAA
-701 DFHRKCD
+701 DFHKKCD
-708 TIGPNV
+708 KIGPNV
-714 AIIKTRKGNIFGGF
+714 VLIKTRKGNIFGGF
-728 TFKNWEHLPRD
+728 TFKNWEHLERD
-739 VDVKRPNLGSASRDS
+739 VDPRRPNLGSASRDS

-762 SQKIYN
+762 KQKIYN
-768 NEKPNEFAIWCNRN
+768 NEKPNEFAIWCNRL

-791 FQIFDSCMRKGGYCS
+791 FQIFDSCMKKGGYCS
-806 IRANSHFGGQN
+806 IRANSHFGGQAH
-817 YDYEISGGESRF
+817 DYEISGGEARF
-829 KVEELEVFEIKLQ
+829 KVDELEVFEVKLQ

>member
-13 EMDEEILINQEEGE
+13 EMDEEILINQEDGE

-60 DKEDQA
+60 DKEDQS

-76 DDLRIL
+76 DDLRNL
-82 NPIFNNIDSEDLA
+82 NPIFNNIDSDDLA

-141 DEGNG
+141 DEGTG

-163 GEDNMIHEVNED
+163 GEDNMINEVNED
-175 NGEMVES
+175 NGEMAES
-182 NKDDNIPSNMEE
+182 NKEE
-194 KKGERVINRKQNIAP
+194 KIPANIEENKEEKAINRNKNISP
-209 NEANANVN
+209 NEANVN
-217 EAKNP
+217 IIESQKP
-222 KKEDMEEK
+222 KKENLENK
-230 ELIMSNIISQDIPSM
+230 ELIMSNIVVNQ
-245 GPNQNS
+245 PNQNEGQNNGQ
-251 MKEKELIMSN
+251 MKE
-261 IQKTQGDSGMEPNQN
+261 
-276 SMKDELLNIINSLN
+276 ELLNIINSLN
-290 ENFNNQIMKQ
+290 ENLNNQIMKQ

-311 LKQSDNKINQMK
+311 LKQSDKKINQMK
-323 EELNKKDKEIS
+323 EELNKKDKEIIG
-334 ELKNTIGNL
+334 LKNTIGNL
-343 QQKLNEYEAKLDN
+343 QQKLNEYETKLDN

-370 SDNSGI
+370 SDNNI
-376 NNKMVNELKS
+376 NNKALNDLKS

-392 NLYEKDKKEK
+392 NLYEKDKKDK
-402 ENNIKKLSDEIK
+402 ENSIQKLSEKIK
-414 GLENKLPKN
+414 DLENKLPKN
-423 KGKDVDPNKLLSL
+423 KGKDSDSNKVISL
-436 EKDLKA
+436 EKELKA
-442 LSNKINEY
+442 LENKINEY

-470 IYEIVNNLGEQV
+470 IYEIINNLGEQM
-482 KEMNQKINKKEKDS
+482 KEMDKKINKKEKDLP
-496 IDSKRGNKSDP
+496 DSKKGNKLDP

-517 NNLSKLQT
+517 NNITKLQT
-525 KLNKFQEER
+525 KLNKLQEER

-549 DIIKLTNDL
+549 DIIKLTSDL

-565 DSLHNITKKLENENK
+565 DSLYTLTKKLENDNK
-580 ELNAKTNNLMD
+580 ELNAKTNNIMNSL
-591 SISQI
+591 SQI
-596 TQMPPKQGQVPYTK
+596 PPKQEQAPYTK

-619 KPTYYNTLENQGP
+619 KPTYYNTLENQNP
-632 AQGNQ
+632 VQENQ
-637 VSYYNRTN
+637 ESYYNRTN
-645 PNLSNCNPTQDSIN
+645 PNLSNYNASKDSIN
-659 SKIVNYEDIIF
+659 SKIVNYDDIIF

-685 FFNLVY
+685 YFNLTY
-691 CASEDGDKAA
+691 RASEDGDKAA
-701 DFHRKCD
+701 DFHKKCD
-708 TIGPNV
+708 KIGPNV
-714 AIIKTRKGNIFGGF
+714 VLIKTRKGNIFGGF
-728 TFKNWEHLPRD
+728 TFKNWEHLERD
-739 VDVKRPNLGSASRDS
+739 VDPRRPNLGSASRDS

-762 SQKIYN
+762 KQKIYN
-768 NEKPNEFAIWCNRN
+768 NEKPNEFAIWCNRL

-791 FQIFDSCMRKGGYCS
+791 FQIFDSCMKKGGYCS
-806 IRANSHFGGQN
+806 IRANSHFGGQAH
-817 YDYEISGGESRF
+817 DYEISGGEARF
-829 KVEELEVFEIKLQ
+829 KVDELEVFEVKLQ

>member
-13 EMDEEILINQEEGE
+13 EMDEEILINQEDGE

-60 DKEDQA
+60 DKEDQS

-76 DDLRIL
+76 DDLRNL
-82 NPIFNNIDSEDLA
+82 NPIFNNIDSDDLA

-141 DEGNG
+141 DEGTG

-163 GEDNMIHEVNED
+163 GEDNMINEVNED
-175 NGEMVES
+175 KGEMAES
-182 NKDDNIPSNMEE
+182 NKEE
-194 KKGERVINRKQNIAP
+194 KIPANIEENKEEKAINRNKNISP
-209 NEANANVN
+209 NEANVN
-217 EAKNP
+217 IIESQKP
-222 KKEDMEEK
+222 KKENLENK
-230 ELIMSNIISQDIPSM
+230 ELIMSNIVVNQ
-245 GPNQNS
+245 PNQNEAQNNGA
-251 MKEKELIMSN
+251 MKE
-261 IQKTQGDSGMEPNQN
+261 
-276 SMKDELLNIINSLN
+276 ELLNIINSLN
-290 ENFNNQIMKQ
+290 ENLNNQIMKQ

-311 LKQSDNKINQMK
+311 LKQSDKKINQMK
-323 EELNKKDKEIS
+323 EELNKKDKEIIG
-334 ELKNTIGNL
+334 LKNTIGNL
-343 QQKLNEYEAKLDN
+343 QQKLNEYETKLDN

-370 SDNSGI
+370 SDNNI
-376 NNKMVNELKS
+376 NNKDLNDLKS

-392 NLYEKDKKEK
+392 NLYEKDKKDK
-402 ENNIKKLSDEIK
+402 ENSIQKLSEKIK
-414 GLENKLPKN
+414 DLENKLPKN
-423 KGKDVDPNKLLSL
+423 KGKDDSNKLTSL
-436 EKDLKA
+436 EKELKA
-442 LSNKINEY
+442 LENKINEY

-470 IYEIVNNLGEQV
+470 IYEIINNLGEQI
-482 KEMNQKINKKEKDS
+482 KEMDKKINKKEKDLP
-496 IDSKRGNKSDP
+496 DSKKGNKLDP

-517 NNLSKLQT
+517 NNISKLQT
-525 KLNKFQEER
+525 KLNKLQEER

-565 DSLHNITKKLENENK
+565 DSLYTLTKKLENDNK
-580 ELNAKTNNLMD
+580 ELNAKTNNIMNSL
-591 SISQI
+591 SQI
-596 TQMPPKQGQVPYTK
+596 PPKQEQAPYTK

-619 KPTYYNTLENQGP
+619 KPTYYNTLENQNP
-632 AQGNQ
+632 VQENQ
-637 VSYYNRTN
+637 ESYYNRTN
-645 PNLSNCNPTQDSIN
+645 PNLSNYNASKDSIN
-659 SKIVNYEDIIF
+659 SKIVNYDDIIF

-685 FFNLVY
+685 YFNLTY
-691 CASEDGDKAA
+691 RASEDGDKAA
-701 DFHRKCD
+701 DFHKKCD
-708 TIGPNV
+708 KIGPNV
-714 AIIKTRKGNIFGGF
+714 VLIKTRKGNIFGGF
-728 TFKNWEHLPRD
+728 TFKNWEHLERD
-739 VDVKRPNLGSASRDS
+739 VDPRRPNLGSASRDS

-762 SQKIYN
+762 KQKIYN
-768 NEKPNEFAIWCNRN
+768 NEKPNEFAIWCNRL
-782 FGPTFKNNL
+782 FGPTYKNNL
-791 FQIFDSCMRKGGYCS
+791 FQIFDSCMKKGGYCS
-806 IRANSHFGGQN
+806 IRANSHFGGQAH
-817 YDYEISGGESRF
+817 DYEISGGEARF
-829 KVEELEVFEIKLQ
+829 KVDELEVFEVKLQ

>member
-13 EMDEEILINQEEGE
+13 EMDEEILINQEDGE

-60 DKEDQA
+60 DKDDQS

-76 DDLRIL
+76 DDLRNL
-82 NPIFNNIDSEDLA
+82 NPIFNNIDSDDLA

-141 DEGNG
+141 DEGTG

-163 GEDNMIHEVNED
+163 GEDNMINEVNED
-175 NGEMVES
+175 NGEMAES
-182 NKDDNIPSNMEE
+182 NKEE
-194 KKGERVINRKQNIAP
+194 KIPANIEENKEEKAINRNKNISP
-209 NEANANVN
+209 NEANVN
-217 EAKNP
+217 IIESQKP
-222 KKEDMEEK
+222 KKENLENK
-230 ELIMSNIISQDIPSM
+230 ELIMSNIVVNQ
-245 GPNQNS
+245 PNQNEGQNNGA
-251 MKEKELIMSN
+251 MKE
-261 IQKTQGDSGMEPNQN
+261 
-276 SMKDELLNIINSLN
+276 ELLNIINSLN
-290 ENFNNQIMKQ
+290 ENLNNQIMKQ

-311 LKQSDNKINQMK
+311 LKQSDKKINQMK
-323 EELNKKDKEIS
+323 EELNKKDKEIIG
-334 ELKNTIGNL
+334 LKNTIGNL
-343 QQKLNEYEAKLDN
+343 QQKLNEYETKLDN

-370 SDNSGI
+370 SDNNI
-376 NNKMVNELKS
+376 NNKALNDLKS

-392 NLYEKDKKEK
+392 NLYEKDKKDK
-402 ENNIKKLSDEIK
+402 ENSIQKLSEKIK
-414 GLENKLPKN
+414 DLENKLPKN
-423 KGKDVDPNKLLSL
+423 QGKDDSNKLTSL
-436 EKDLKA
+436 EKELKA
-442 LSNKINEY
+442 LENTINEY

-470 IYEIVNNLGEQV
+470 IYEIINNLGEQM
-482 KEMNQKINKKEKDS
+482 KEMDKKINKKEKDLP
-496 IDSKRGNKSDP
+496 DSKKGNKLDP

-517 NNLSKLQT
+517 NNISKLQT
-525 KLNKFQEER
+525 KLNKLQEER

-565 DSLHNITKKLENENK
+565 DSLYTLTKKLENDNK
-580 ELNAKTNNLMD
+580 ELNAKTNNIMNSL
-591 SISQI
+591 SQI
-596 TQMPPKQGQVPYTK
+596 PPKQEQAPYTK

-619 KPTYYNTLENQGP
+619 KPTYYNTLENQNP
-632 AQGNQ
+632 VQENQ
-637 VSYYNRTN
+637 ESYYNRTN
-645 PNLSNCNPTQDSIN
+645 PNLSNYNASKDSIN
-659 SKIVNYEDIIF
+659 SKIVNYDDIIF

-685 FFNLVY
+685 YFNLTY
-691 CASEDGDKAA
+691 RASEDGDKAA
-701 DFHRKCD
+701 DFHKKCD
-708 TIGPNV
+708 KIGPNV
-714 AIIKTRKGNIFGGF
+714 VLIKTRKGNIFGGF
-728 TFKNWEHLPRD
+728 TFKNWEHLERD
-739 VDVKRPNLGSASRDS
+739 VDPRRPNLGSASRDS

-762 SQKIYN
+762 KQKIYN
-768 NEKPNEFAIWCNRN
+768 NEKPNEFAIWCNRL

-791 FQIFDSCMRKGGYCS
+791 FQIFDSCMKKGGYCS
-806 IRANSHFGGQN
+806 IRANSHFGGQAH
-817 YDYEISGGESRF
+817 DYEISGGEARF
-829 KVEELEVFEIKLQ
+829 KVDELEVFEVKLQ

>member
-13 EMDEEILINQEEGE
+13 EMDEEILINQEDGE

-60 DKEDQA
+60 DKEDQS

-76 DDLRIL
+76 DDLRNL
-82 NPIFNNIDSEDLA
+82 NPIFNNIDSDDLA

-141 DEGNG
+141 DEGTG

-163 GEDNMIHEVNED
+163 GEDNMINEVNED
-175 NGEMVES
+175 KGEMAES
-182 NKDDNIPSNMEE
+182 NKEE
-194 KKGERVINRKQNIAP
+194 KIPANIEENKEEKAINRNKNISP
-209 NEANANVN
+209 NEANVN
-217 EAKNP
+217 IIESQKP
-222 KKEDMEEK
+222 KKENLENK
-230 ELIMSNIISQDIPSM
+230 ELIMSNIVVNQ
-245 GPNQNS
+245 PNQNEAQNNGA
-251 MKEKELIMSN
+251 MKE
-261 IQKTQGDSGMEPNQN
+261 
-276 SMKDELLNIINSLN
+276 ELLNIINSLN
-290 ENFNNQIMKQ
+290 ENLNNQIMKQ

-311 LKQSDNKINQMK
+311 LKQSDKKINQMK
-323 EELNKKDKEIS
+323 EELNKKDKEIIG
-334 ELKNTIGNL
+334 LKNTIGNL
-343 QQKLNEYEAKLDN
+343 QQKLNEYETKLDN

-370 SDNSGI
+370 SDNNI
-376 NNKMVNELKS
+376 NNKALNDLKS

-392 NLYEKDKKEK
+392 NLYEKDKKDK
-402 ENNIKKLSDEIK
+402 ENSIQKLSEKIK
-414 GLENKLPKN
+414 DLENKLPKN
-423 KGKDVDPNKLLSL
+423 KGDDSNKLTSL
-436 EKDLKA
+436 EKELKA
-442 LSNKINEY
+442 LENKINEY

-470 IYEIVNNLGEQV
+470 IYEIINNLGEQI
-482 KEMNQKINKKEKDS
+482 KEMDKKINKKEKDLP
-496 IDSKRGNKSDP
+496 DSKKGNKLDP

-517 NNLSKLQT
+517 NNISKLQT
-525 KLNKFQEER
+525 KLNKLQEER

-549 DIIKLTNDL
+549 DIIKLTSDL

-565 DSLHNITKKLENENK
+565 DSLYTLTKKLENDNK
-580 ELNAKTNNLMD
+580 ELNAKTNNIMNSL
-591 SISQI
+591 SQI
-596 TQMPPKQGQVPYTK
+596 PPKQEQAPYTK

-619 KPTYYNTLENQGP
+619 KPTYYNTLENQNP
-632 AQGNQ
+632 VQENQ
-637 VSYYNRTN
+637 ESYYNRTN
-645 PNLSNCNPTQDSIN
+645 PNLSNYNASKDSIN
-659 SKIVNYEDIIF
+659 SKIVNYDDIIF

-685 FFNLVY
+685 YFNLTY
-691 CASEDGDKAA
+691 RASEDGDKAA
-701 DFHRKCD
+701 DFHKKCD
-708 TIGPNV
+708 KIGPNV
-714 AIIKTRKGNIFGGF
+714 VLIKTRKGNIFGGF
-728 TFKNWEHLPRD
+728 TFKNWEHLERD
-739 VDVKRPNLGSASRDS
+739 VDPRRPNLGSASRDS

-762 SQKIYN
+762 KQKIYN
-768 NEKPNEFAIWCNRN
+768 NEKPNEFAIWCNRL

-791 FQIFDSCMRKGGYCS
+791 FQIFDSCMKKGGYCS
-806 IRANSHFGGQN
+806 IRANSHFGGQAH
-817 YDYEISGGESRF
+817 DYEISGGEARF
-829 KVEELEVFEIKLQ
+829 KVDELEVFEVKLQ

>member
-13 EMDEEILINQEEGE
+13 EMDEEILINQEDGE

-60 DKEDQA
+60 DKEDQS

-76 DDLRIL
+76 DDLRNL
-82 NPIFNNIDSEDLA
+82 NPIFNNIDSDDLA

-141 DEGNG
+141 DEGTG

-163 GEDNMIHEVNED
+163 GEDNMINEVNED
-175 NGEMVES
+175 NGEMAES
-182 NKDDNIPSNMEE
+182 NKEE
-194 KKGERVINRKQNIAP
+194 KIPANIEENKEEKAINRNKNISP
-209 NEANANVN
+209 NEANVN
-217 EAKNP
+217 IIESQKP
-222 KKEDMEEK
+222 KKESLENK
-230 ELIMSNIISQDIPSM
+230 ELIMSNIVVNQ
-245 GPNQNS
+245 PNQNEGQNNGA
-251 MKEKELIMSN
+251 MKE
-261 IQKTQGDSGMEPNQN
+261 
-276 SMKDELLNIINSLN
+276 ELLNIINSLN
-290 ENFNNQIMKQ
+290 ENLNNQIMKQ

-311 LKQSDNKINQMK
+311 LKQSDKKINQMK
-323 EELNKKDKEIS
+323 EELNKKDKEIIG
-334 ELKNTIGNL
+334 LKNIIGNL
-343 QQKLNEYEAKLDN
+343 QQKLNEYETKLDN
-356 INNTNNKSLRNSNK
+356 INNTNNKSLRNSNI
-370 SDNSGI
+370 SDNNI
-376 NNKMVNELKS
+376 NNKALNDLKS

-392 NLYEKDKKEK
+392 NLYEKDKKDK
-402 ENNIKKLSDEIK
+402 ENSIQKLSEKIK
-414 GLENKLPKN
+414 DLENKLPKN
-423 KGKDVDPNKLLSL
+423 KGKDADSNKVISL
-436 EKDLKA
+436 EKELKA
-442 LSNKINEY
+442 LENKINEY

-470 IYEIVNNLGEQV
+470 IYEIINNLGEQM
-482 KEMNQKINKKEKDS
+482 KEMDKKINKKEKDLP
-496 IDSKRGNKSDP
+496 DSKKGNKLDP

-517 NNLSKLQT
+517 NNISKLQT
-525 KLNKFQEER
+525 KLNKLQEER

-565 DSLHNITKKLENENK
+565 DSLYTLTKKLENDNK
-580 ELNAKTNNLMD
+580 ELNAKTNNIMNSL
-591 SISQI
+591 SQI
-596 TQMPPKQGQVPYTK
+596 PPKQDQAPYTK

-619 KPTYYNTLENQGP
+619 KPTYYNTLENQNP
-632 AQGNQ
+632 VQENQ
-637 VSYYNRTN
+637 ESYYNRTN
-645 PNLSNCNPTQDSIN
+645 PNLSNYNASKDSIN
-659 SKIVNYEDIIF
+659 SKIVNYDDIIF

-685 FFNLVY
+685 YFNLTY
-691 CASEDGDKAA
+691 RASEDGDKAA
-701 DFHRKCD
+701 DFHKKCD
-708 TIGPNV
+708 KIGPNV
-714 AIIKTRKGNIFGGF
+714 VLIKTRKGNIFGGF
-728 TFKNWEHLPRD
+728 TFKNWEHLERD
-739 VDVKRPNLGSASRDS
+739 VDPRRPNLGSASRDS

-762 SQKIYN
+762 KQKIYN
-768 NEKPNEFAIWCNRN
+768 NEKPNEFAIWCNRL

-791 FQIFDSCMRKGGYCS
+791 FQIFDSCMKKGGYCS
-806 IRANSHFGGQN
+806 IRANSHFGGQAH
-817 YDYEISGGESRF
+817 DYEISGGEARF
-829 KVEELEVFEIKLQ
+829 KVDELEVFEVKLQ

>member
-13 EMDEEILINQEEGE
+13 EMDEEILINQEDGE

-60 DKEDQA
+60 DKEDQS

-76 DDLRIL
+76 DDLRNL
-82 NPIFNNIDSEDLA
+82 NPIFNNIDSDDLA

-141 DEGNG
+141 DEGTG

-163 GEDNMIHEVNED
+163 GEDNMINEVNED
-175 NGEMVES
+175 KGEMAES
-182 NKDDNIPSNMEE
+182 NKEE
-194 KKGERVINRKQNIAP
+194 KIPANIEENKEEKAINRNKNISP
-209 NEANANVN
+209 NEANVN
-217 EAKNP
+217 IIESQKP
-222 KKEDMEEK
+222 KKENLENK
-230 ELIMSNIISQDIPSM
+230 ELIMSNIVVNQ
-245 GPNQNS
+245 PNQNEGQNNGQ
-251 MKEKELIMSN
+251 MKE
-261 IQKTQGDSGMEPNQN
+261 
-276 SMKDELLNIINSLN
+276 ELLNIINSLN
-290 ENFNNQIMKQ
+290 ENLNNQIMKQ

-311 LKQSDNKINQMK
+311 LKQSDKKINQMK
-323 EELNKKDKEIS
+323 EELNKKDKEIIG
-334 ELKNTIGNL
+334 LKNTIGNV
-343 QQKLNEYEAKLDN
+343 QQKLNEYETKLDN

-370 SDNSGI
+370 SDNNI
-376 NNKMVNELKS
+376 NNKALNDLKS

-392 NLYEKDKKEK
+392 NLYEKDKKDK
-402 ENNIKKLSDEIK
+402 ENSIQKLSEKIK
-414 GLENKLPKN
+414 DLENKFPNN
-423 KGKDVDPNKLLSL
+423 KGKDADSNKVISL
-436 EKDLKA
+436 EKELKA
-442 LSNKINEY
+442 LENKINEY

-470 IYEIVNNLGEQV
+470 IYEIINNLGEQI
-482 KEMNQKINKKEKDS
+482 KEMDKKINKKEKDLP
-496 IDSKRGNKSDP
+496 DSKKGNKLDP

-517 NNLSKLQT
+517 NNITKLQT
-525 KLNKFQEER
+525 KLNKLQEER

-549 DIIKLTNDL
+549 DIIKLTSDL

-565 DSLHNITKKLENENK
+565 DSLYTLTKKLENDNK
-580 ELNAKTNNLMD
+580 ELNAKTNNIMNSL
-591 SISQI
+591 SQI
-596 TQMPPKQGQVPYTK
+596 PPKQEQAPYTK

-619 KPTYYNTLENQGP
+619 KPTYYNTLENQNP
-632 AQGNQ
+632 VQENQ
-637 VSYYNRTN
+637 ESYYNRTN
-645 PNLSNCNPTQDSIN
+645 PNLSNYNASKDSIN
-659 SKIVNYEDIIF
+659 SKIVNYDDIIF

-685 FFNLVY
+685 YFNLTY
-691 CASEDGDKAA
+691 RASEDGDKAA
-701 DFHRKCD
+701 DFHKKCD
-708 TIGPNV
+708 KIGPNV
-714 AIIKTRKGNIFGGF
+714 VLIKTRKGNIFGGF
-728 TFKNWEHLPRD
+728 TFKNWEHLERD
-739 VDVKRPNLGSASRDS
+739 VDPRRPNLGSASRDS

-762 SQKIYN
+762 KQKIYN
-768 NEKPNEFAIWCNRN
+768 NEKPNEFAIWCNRL

-791 FQIFDSCMRKGGYCS
+791 FQIFDSCMKKGGYCS
-806 IRANSHFGGQN
+806 IRANSHFGGQAH
-817 YDYEISGGESRF
+817 DYEISGGEARF
-829 KVEELEVFEIKLQ
+829 KVDELEVFEVKLQ

>member
-13 EMDEEILINQEEGE
+13 EMDEEILINQEDGE

-60 DKEDQA
+60 DKEDQS

-76 DDLRIL
+76 DDLRNL
-82 NPIFNNIDSEDLA
+82 NPIFNNIDSDDLA

-141 DEGNG
+141 DEGTG

-163 GEDNMIHEVNED
+163 GEDNMINEVNED
-175 NGEMVES
+175 NGEMAES
-182 NKDDNIPSNMEE
+182 NKEE
-194 KKGERVINRKQNIAP
+194 KIPANIEENKEEKAINRNKNISP
-209 NEANANVN
+209 NEANVN
-217 EAKNP
+217 IIESQKP
-222 KKEDMEEK
+222 KKENLENK
-230 ELIMSNIISQDIPSM
+230 ELIMSNIVVNQ
-245 GPNQNS
+245 PNQNEGQNNGQ
-251 MKEKELIMSN
+251 MKE
-261 IQKTQGDSGMEPNQN
+261 
-276 SMKDELLNIINSLN
+276 ELLNIINSLN
-290 ENFNNQIMKQ
+290 ENLNNQIMKQ

-311 LKQSDNKINQMK
+311 LKQSDKKINQMK
-323 EELNKKDKEIS
+323 EELNKKDKEIIG
-334 ELKNTIGNL
+334 LKNTIGNL
-343 QQKLNEYEAKLDN
+343 QQKLNEYETKLDN

-370 SDNSGI
+370 SDNNI
-376 NNKMVNELKS
+376 NNKALNDLKS

-392 NLYEKDKKEK
+392 NLYEKDKKDK
-402 ENNIKKLSDEIK
+402 ENSIQKLSEKIK
-414 GLENKLPKN
+414 DLENKLPKN
-423 KGKDVDPNKLLSL
+423 KGKDDDSNKLTSL
-436 EKDLKA
+436 EKELKA
-442 LSNKINEY
+442 LENKINEY

-470 IYEIVNNLGEQV
+470 IYEIINNLGEQM
-482 KEMNQKINKKEKDS
+482 KEMDKKINKKEKDLP
-496 IDSKRGNKSDP
+496 DSKKGNKLDP

-517 NNLSKLQT
+517 NNISKLQT
-525 KLNKFQEER
+525 KLNKLQEER

-549 DIIKLTNDL
+549 DIIKLTSDL

-565 DSLHNITKKLENENK
+565 DSLYTLTKKLENDNK
-580 ELNAKTNNLMD
+580 ELNAKTNNIMNSL
-591 SISQI
+591 SQI
-596 TQMPPKQGQVPYTK
+596 PPKQEQAPYTK

-619 KPTYYNTLENQGP
+619 KPTYYNTLENQNP
-632 AQGNQ
+632 VQENQ
-637 VSYYNRTN
+637 ESYYNRTN
-645 PNLSNCNPTQDSIN
+645 PNLSNYNASKDSIN
-659 SKIVNYEDIIF
+659 SKIVNYDDIIF

-685 FFNLVY
+685 YFNLTY
-691 CASEDGDKAA
+691 RASEDGDKAA
-701 DFHRKCD
+701 DFHKKCD
-708 TIGPNV
+708 KIGPNV
-714 AIIKTRKGNIFGGF
+714 VLIKTRKGNIFGGF
-728 TFKNWEHLPRD
+728 TFKNWEHLERD
-739 VDVKRPNLGSASRDS
+739 VDPRRPNLGSASRDS

-762 SQKIYN
+762 KQKIYN
-768 NEKPNEFAIWCNRN
+768 NEKPNEFAIWCNRL

-791 FQIFDSCMRKGGYCS
+791 FQIFDSCMKKGGYCS
-806 IRANSHFGGQN
+806 IRANSHFGGQAH
-817 YDYEISGGESRF
+817 DYEISGGEARF
-829 KVEELEVFEIKLQ
+829 KVDELEVFEVKLQ

>member
-13 EMDEEILINQEEGE
+13 EMDEEILINQEDGE

-60 DKEDQA
+60 DKEDQS

-76 DDLRIL
+76 DDLRNL
-82 NPIFNNIDSEDLA
+82 NPIFNNIDSDDLA

-141 DEGNG
+141 DEGTG

-163 GEDNMIHEVNED
+163 GEDNMINEVNED
-175 NGEMVES
+175 KGEMAES
-182 NKDDNIPSNMEE
+182 NKEE
-194 KKGERVINRKQNIAP
+194 KIPANIEENKEEKAINRNKNISP
-209 NEANANVN
+209 NEANVN
-217 EAKNP
+217 IIESQKP
-222 KKEDMEEK
+222 KKENLENK
-230 ELIMSNIISQDIPSM
+230 ELIMSNIVVNQ
-245 GPNQNS
+245 PNQNEAQNNGA
-251 MKEKELIMSN
+251 MKE
-261 IQKTQGDSGMEPNQN
+261 
-276 SMKDELLNIINSLN
+276 ELLNIINSLN
-290 ENFNNQIMKQ
+290 ENLNNQIMKQ

-311 LKQSDNKINQMK
+311 LKQSDKKINQMK
-323 EELNKKDKEIS
+323 EELNKKDKEIIG
-334 ELKNTIGNL
+334 LKNTIGNL
-343 QQKLNEYEAKLDN
+343 QQKLNEYETKLDN

-370 SDNSGI
+370 SDNNI
-376 NNKMVNELKS
+376 NNKALNDLKS

-392 NLYEKDKKEK
+392 NLYEKDKKDK
-402 ENNIKKLSDEIK
+402 ENSIQKLSEKIK
-414 GLENKLPKN
+414 DLENKLPKN
-423 KGKDVDPNKLLSL
+423 KGDDSNKLTSL
-436 EKDLKA
+436 EKELKA
-442 LSNKINEY
+442 LENKINEY

-470 IYEIVNNLGEQV
+470 IYEIINNLGEQM
-482 KEMNQKINKKEKDS
+482 KEMDKKINKKEKDLP
-496 IDSKRGNKSDP
+496 DSKKGNKLDP

-517 NNLSKLQT
+517 NNISKLQT
-525 KLNKFQEER
+525 KLNKLQEER

-565 DSLHNITKKLENENK
+565 DSLYTLTKKLENDNK
-580 ELNAKTNNLMD
+580 ELNAKTNNIMNSL
-591 SISQI
+591 SQI
-596 TQMPPKQGQVPYTK
+596 PPKQEQAPYTK

-619 KPTYYNTLENQGP
+619 KPTYYNTLENQNP
-632 AQGNQ
+632 VQENQ
-637 VSYYNRTN
+637 ESYYNRTN
-645 PNLSNCNPTQDSIN
+645 PNLSNYNASKDSIN
-659 SKIVNYEDIIF
+659 SKIVNYDDIIF

-685 FFNLVY
+685 YFNLTY
-691 CASEDGDKAA
+691 RASEDGDKAA
-701 DFHRKCD
+701 DFHKKCD
-708 TIGPNV
+708 KIGPNV
-714 AIIKTRKGNIFGGF
+714 VLIKTRKGNIFGGF
-728 TFKNWEHLPRD
+728 TFKNWEHLERD
-739 VDVKRPNLGSASRDS
+739 VDPRRPNLGSASRDS

-762 SQKIYN
+762 KQKIYN
-768 NEKPNEFAIWCNRN
+768 NEKPNEFAIWCNRL

-791 FQIFDSCMRKGGYCS
+791 FQIFDSCMKKGGYCS
-806 IRANSHFGGQN
+806 IRANSHFGGQAH
-817 YDYEISGGESRF
+817 DYEISGGEARF
-829 KVEELEVFEIKLQ
+829 KVDELEVFEVKLQ

>member
-13 EMDEEILINQEEGE
+13 EMDEEILINQEDGE

-60 DKEDQA
+60 DKEDQS

-76 DDLRIL
+76 DDLRNL
-82 NPIFNNIDSEDLA
+82 NPIFNNIDSDDLA

-141 DEGNG
+141 DEGTG

-163 GEDNMIHEVNED
+163 GEDNMINEVNED
-175 NGEMVES
+175 NGEMAES
-182 NKDDNIPSNMEE
+182 NKEE
-194 KKGERVINRKQNIAP
+194 KIPANIEENKEEKAINRNKNISP
-209 NEANANVN
+209 NEANVN
-217 EAKNP
+217 IIESQKP
-222 KKEDMEEK
+222 KKENLENK
-230 ELIMSNIISQDIPSM
+230 ELIMSNIVVNQ
-245 GPNQNS
+245 PNQNEGQNNGQ
-251 MKEKELIMSN
+251 MKE
-261 IQKTQGDSGMEPNQN
+261 
-276 SMKDELLNIINSLN
+276 ELLNIINSLN
-290 ENFNNQIMKQ
+290 ENLNNQIMKQ

-311 LKQSDNKINQMK
+311 LKQSDKKINQMK
-323 EELNKKDKEIS
+323 EELNKKDKEIIG
-334 ELKNTIGNL
+334 LKNTIGNL
-343 QQKLNEYEAKLDN
+343 QQKLNEYETKLDN

-370 SDNSGI
+370 SDNNI
-376 NNKMVNELKS
+376 NNKALNDLKS

-392 NLYEKDKKEK
+392 NLYEKDKKDK
-402 ENNIKKLSDEIK
+402 ENSIQKLSEKIK
-414 GLENKLPKN
+414 DLENKLPKN
-423 KGKDVDPNKLLSL
+423 KGKDDSNKVVSL
-436 EKDLKA
+436 EKELKA
-442 LSNKINEY
+442 LENKINEY

-470 IYEIVNNLGEQV
+470 IYEIINNLGEQM
-482 KEMNQKINKKEKDS
+482 KEMDKKINKKEKDLP
-496 IDSKRGNKSDP
+496 DSKKGNKLDP

-517 NNLSKLQT
+517 NNITKLQT
-525 KLNKFQEER
+525 KLNKLQEER

-549 DIIKLTNDL
+549 DIIKLTSDL

-565 DSLHNITKKLENENK
+565 DSLYTLTKKLENDNK
-580 ELNAKTNNLMD
+580 ELNAKTNNIMNSL
-591 SISQI
+591 SQI
-596 TQMPPKQGQVPYTK
+596 PPKQEQAPYTK

-619 KPTYYNTLENQGP
+619 KPTYYNTLENQNP
-632 AQGNQ
+632 VQENQ
-637 VSYYNRTN
+637 ESYYNRTN
-645 PNLSNCNPTQDSIN
+645 PNLSNYNASKDSIN
-659 SKIVNYEDIIF
+659 SKIVNYDDIIF

-685 FFNLVY
+685 YFNLTY
-691 CASEDGDKAA
+691 RASEDGDKAA
-701 DFHRKCD
+701 DFHKKCD
-708 TIGPNV
+708 KIGPNV
-714 AIIKTRKGNIFGGF
+714 VLIKTRKGNIFGGF
-728 TFKNWEHLPRD
+728 TFKNWEHLERD
-739 VDVKRPNLGSASRDS
+739 VDPRRPNLGSASRDS

-762 SQKIYN
+762 KQKIYN
-768 NEKPNEFAIWCNRN
+768 NEKPNEFAIWCNRL

-791 FQIFDSCMRKGGYCS
+791 FQIFDSCMKKGGYCS
-806 IRANSHFGGQN
+806 IRANSHFGGQAH
-817 YDYEISGGESRF
+817 DYEISGGEARF
-829 KVEELEVFEIKLQ
+829 KVDELEVFEVKLQ

>member
-13 EMDEEILINQEEGE
+13 EMDEEILINQEDGE

-60 DKEDQA
+60 DKEDQS

-76 DDLRIL
+76 DDLRNL
-82 NPIFNNIDSEDLA
+82 NPIFNNIDSDDLA

-141 DEGNG
+141 DEGTG

-163 GEDNMIHEVNED
+163 GEDNMINEVNED
-175 NGEMVES
+175 KGEMAES
-182 NKDDNIPSNMEE
+182 NKEE
-194 KKGERVINRKQNIAP
+194 KIPANIEENKEEKAINRNKNISP
-209 NEANANVN
+209 NEANVN
-217 EAKNP
+217 IIESQKP
-222 KKEDMEEK
+222 KKENLENK
-230 ELIMSNIISQDIPSM
+230 ELIMSNIVVNQ
-245 GPNQNS
+245 PNQNEGQNNGA
-251 MKEKELIMSN
+251 MKE
-261 IQKTQGDSGMEPNQN
+261 
-276 SMKDELLNIINSLN
+276 ELLNIINSLN
-290 ENFNNQIMKQ
+290 ENLNNQIMKQ

-311 LKQSDNKINQMK
+311 LKQSDKKINQMK
-323 EELNKKDKEIS
+323 EELNKKDKEIIG
-334 ELKNTIGNL
+334 LKNTIGNL
-343 QQKLNEYEAKLDN
+343 QQKLNEYETKLDN

-370 SDNSGI
+370 SDNNI
-376 NNKMVNELKS
+376 NNKALNDLKS

-392 NLYEKDKKEK
+392 NLYEKDKKDK
-402 ENNIKKLSDEIK
+402 ENSIQKLSEKIK
-414 GLENKLPKN
+414 DLENKLPKN
-423 KGKDVDPNKLLSL
+423 KGKDADSNKVISL
-436 EKDLKA
+436 EKELKA
-442 LSNKINEY
+442 LENKINEY

-470 IYEIVNNLGEQV
+470 IYEIINNLGEQI
-482 KEMNQKINKKEKDS
+482 KEMDKKINKKEKDLP
-496 IDSKRGNKSDP
+496 DSKKGNKLDP

-517 NNLSKLQT
+517 NNISKLQT
-525 KLNKFQEER
+525 KLNKLQEER

-565 DSLHNITKKLENENK
+565 DSLYTLTKKLENDNK
-580 ELNAKTNNLMD
+580 ELNAKTNNIMNSL
-591 SISQI
+591 SQI
-596 TQMPPKQGQVPYTK
+596 PPKQEQAPYTK

-619 KPTYYNTLENQGP
+619 KPTYYNTLENQNP
-632 AQGNQ
+632 VQENQ
-637 VSYYNRTN
+637 ESYYNRTN
-645 PNLSNCNPTQDSIN
+645 PNLSNYNASKDSIN
-659 SKIVNYEDIIF
+659 SKIVNYDDIIF

-685 FFNLVY
+685 YFNLTY
-691 CASEDGDKAA
+691 RASEDGDKAA
-701 DFHRKCD
+701 DFHKKCD
-708 TIGPNV
+708 KIGPNV
-714 AIIKTRKGNIFGGF
+714 VLIKTRKGNIFGGF
-728 TFKNWEHLPRD
+728 TFKNWEHLERD
-739 VDVKRPNLGSASRDS
+739 VDPRRPNLGSASRDS

-762 SQKIYN
+762 KQKIYN
-768 NEKPNEFAIWCNRN
+768 NEKPNEFAIWCNRL

-791 FQIFDSCMRKGGYCS
+791 FQIFDSCMKKGGYCS
-806 IRANSHFGGQN
+806 IRANSHFGGQAH
-817 YDYEISGGESRF
+817 DYEISGGEARF
-829 KVEELEVFEIKLQ
+829 KVDELEVFEVKLQ

>member
-13 EMDEEILINQEEGE
+13 EMDEEILINQEDGE

-60 DKEDQA
+60 DKEDQS

-76 DDLRIL
+76 DDLRNL
-82 NPIFNNIDSEDLA
+82 NPIFNNIDSDDLA

-141 DEGNG
+141 DEGTG

-163 GEDNMIHEVNED
+163 GEDNMINEVNED
-175 NGEMVES
+175 NGEMAES
-182 NKDDNIPSNMEE
+182 NKEE
-194 KKGERVINRKQNIAP
+194 KIPANIEENKEEKAINRNKNISP
-209 NEANANVN
+209 NEANVN
-217 EAKNP
+217 IIEPQKP
-222 KKEDMEEK
+222 KKENLENK
-230 ELIMSNIISQDIPSM
+230 ELIMSNIVVNQ
-245 GPNQNS
+245 PNQNEGQNNGA
-251 MKEKELIMSN
+251 MKE
-261 IQKTQGDSGMEPNQN
+261 
-276 SMKDELLNIINSLN
+276 ELLNIINSLN
-290 ENFNNQIMKQ
+290 ENLNNQIMKQ

-311 LKQSDNKINQMK
+311 LKQSDKKINQMK
-323 EELNKKDKEIS
+323 EELNKKDKEIIG
-334 ELKNTIGNL
+334 LKNTIGNL
-343 QQKLNEYEAKLDN
+343 QQKLNEYETKLDN

-370 SDNSGI
+370 SDNNI
-376 NNKMVNELKS
+376 NNKALNDLKS

-392 NLYEKDKKEK
+392 NLYEKDKKDK
-402 ENNIKKLSDEIK
+402 ENSIQKLSEKIK
-414 GLENKLPKN
+414 DLENKLPKN
-423 KGKDVDPNKLLSL
+423 KGKDDSNKVISL
-436 EKDLKA
+436 EKELKA
-442 LSNKINEY
+442 LENKINEY

-470 IYEIVNNLGEQV
+470 IYEIINNLGEQM
-482 KEMNQKINKKEKDS
+482 KEMDKKINKKEKDLP
-496 IDSKRGNKSDP
+496 DSKKGNKLDP

-517 NNLSKLQT
+517 NNISKLQT
-525 KLNKFQEER
+525 KFNKLQEER

-565 DSLHNITKKLENENK
+565 DSLYTLTKKLENDNK
-580 ELNAKTNNLMD
+580 ELNAKTNNIMNSL
-591 SISQI
+591 SQI
-596 TQMPPKQGQVPYTK
+596 PPKQEQAPYTK

-619 KPTYYNTLENQGP
+619 KPTYYNTLENQNP
-632 AQGNQ
+632 VQENQ
-637 VSYYNRTN
+637 ESYYNRTN
-645 PNLSNCNPTQDSIN
+645 PNLSNYNASKDSIN
-659 SKIVNYEDIIF
+659 SKIVNYDDIIF

-685 FFNLVY
+685 YFNLTY
-691 CASEDGDKAA
+691 RASEDGDKAA
-701 DFHRKCD
+701 DFHKKCD
-708 TIGPNV
+708 KIGPNV
-714 AIIKTRKGNIFGGF
+714 VLIKTRKGNIFGGF
-728 TFKNWEHLPRD
+728 TFKNWEHLERD
-739 VDVKRPNLGSASRDS
+739 VDPRRPNLGSASRDS

-762 SQKIYN
+762 KQKIYN
-768 NEKPNEFAIWCNRN
+768 NEKPNEFAIWCNRL

-791 FQIFDSCMRKGGYCS
+791 FQIFDSCMKKGGYCS
-806 IRANSHFGGQN
+806 IRANSHFGGQAH
-817 YDYEISGGESRF
+817 DYEISGGEARF
-829 KVEELEVFEIKLQ
+829 KVDELEVFEVKLQ

>member
-13 EMDEEILINQEEGE
+13 EMDEEILINQEDGE

-60 DKEDQA
+60 DKEDQS

-76 DDLRIL
+76 DDLRNL
-82 NPIFNNIDSEDLA
+82 NPIFNNIDSDDLA

-141 DEGNG
+141 DEGTG

-163 GEDNMIHEVNED
+163 GEDNMINEVNED
-175 NGEMVES
+175 NGEMAES
-182 NKDDNIPSNMEE
+182 NKEE
-194 KKGERVINRKQNIAP
+194 KIQANIEENKEEKAINRNKNISP
-209 NEANANVN
+209 NEANVN
-217 EAKNP
+217 IIDSQKP
-222 KKEDMEEK
+222 KKENLENK
-230 ELIMSNIISQDIPSM
+230 ELIMSNIVVNQ
-245 GPNQNS
+245 PNQNEGQNNGA
-251 MKEKELIMSN
+251 MKE
-261 IQKTQGDSGMEPNQN
+261 
-276 SMKDELLNIINSLN
+276 ELLNIINSLN
-290 ENFNNQIMKQ
+290 ENLNNQIMKQ

-311 LKQSDNKINQMK
+311 LKQSDKKINQMK
-323 EELNKKDKEIS
+323 EELNKKDKEIIG
-334 ELKNTIGNL
+334 LKNTIGNL
-343 QQKLNEYEAKLDN
+343 QQKLNEYETKLDN
-356 INNTNNKSLRNSNK
+356 INNNNNKSLRNSNK
-370 SDNSGI
+370 SDNNI
-376 NNKMVNELKS
+376 NNKALNDLKS

-392 NLYEKDKKEK
+392 NLYEKDKKDK
-402 ENNIKKLSDEIK
+402 ENSIQKLSEKIK
-414 GLENKLPKN
+414 DLENKLPKN
-423 KGKDVDPNKLLSL
+423 KGKDVDSNKVISL
-436 EKDLKA
+436 EKELKA
-442 LSNKINEY
+442 LENKINEY

-470 IYEIVNNLGEQV
+470 IYEIINNLGEQM
-482 KEMNQKINKKEKDS
+482 KEMDKKINKKEKDLP
-496 IDSKRGNKSDP
+496 DSKKGNKLDP

-517 NNLSKLQT
+517 NNISKLQT
-525 KLNKFQEER
+525 KLNKLQEER

-565 DSLHNITKKLENENK
+565 DSLYTLTKKLENDNK
-580 ELNAKTNNLMD
+580 ELNAKTNNIMNSL
-591 SISQI
+591 SQI
-596 TQMPPKQGQVPYTK
+596 PPKQEQAPYTK

-619 KPTYYNTLENQGP
+619 KPTYYNTLENQNP
-632 AQGNQ
+632 VQENQ
-637 VSYYNRTN
+637 ESYYNRTN
-645 PNLSNCNPTQDSIN
+645 PNLSNYNASKDSIN
-659 SKIVNYEDIIF
+659 SKIVNYDDIIF

-685 FFNLVY
+685 YFNLTY
-691 CASEDGDKAA
+691 RASEDGDKAA
-701 DFHRKCD
+701 DFHKKCD
-708 TIGPNV
+708 KIGPNV
-714 AIIKTRKGNIFGGF
+714 VLIKTRKGNIFGGF
-728 TFKNWEHLPRD
+728 TFKNWEHLERD
-739 VDVKRPNLGSASRDS
+739 VDPRRPNLGSASRDS

-762 SQKIYN
+762 KQKIYN
-768 NEKPNEFAIWCNRN
+768 NEKPNEFAIWCNRL

-791 FQIFDSCMRKGGYCS
+791 FQIFDSCMKKGGYCS
-806 IRANSHFGGQN
+806 IRANSHFGGQAH
-817 YDYEISGGESRF
+817 DYEISGGEARF
-829 KVEELEVFEIKLQ
+829 KVDELEVFEVKLQ

>member
-13 EMDEEILINQEEGE
+13 EMDEEILINQEDGE

-60 DKEDQA
+60 DKEDQS

-76 DDLRIL
+76 DDLRNL
-82 NPIFNNIDSEDLA
+82 NPIFNNIDSDDLA

-141 DEGNG
+141 DEGTG

-163 GEDNMIHEVNED
+163 GEDNMINEVNED
-175 NGEMVES
+175 KGEMAES
-182 NKDDNIPSNMEE
+182 NKEE
-194 KKGERVINRKQNIAP
+194 KIPANIEENKEEKAINRNKNISP
-209 NEANANVN
+209 NEANVN
-217 EAKNP
+217 IIESQKP
-222 KKEDMEEK
+222 KKENLENK
-230 ELIMSNIISQDIPSM
+230 ELIMSNIVVNQ
-245 GPNQNS
+245 PNQNEGQNNGQ
-251 MKEKELIMSN
+251 MKE
-261 IQKTQGDSGMEPNQN
+261 
-276 SMKDELLNIINSLN
+276 ELLNIINSLN
-290 ENFNNQIMKQ
+290 ENLNNQIMKQ

-311 LKQSDNKINQMK
+311 LKQSDKKINQMK
-323 EELNKKDKEIS
+323 EELNKKDKEIIG
-334 ELKNTIGNL
+334 LKNTIGNL
-343 QQKLNEYEAKLDN
+343 QQKLNEYETKLDN

-370 SDNSGI
+370 SDNNI
-376 NNKMVNELKS
+376 NNKALNDLKS

-392 NLYEKDKKEK
+392 NLYEKDKKDK
-402 ENNIKKLSDEIK
+402 ENSIQKLSEKIK
-414 GLENKLPKN
+414 DLENKLPKN
-423 KGKDVDPNKLLSL
+423 KGKDADSNKVISL
-436 EKDLKA
+436 EKELKA
-442 LSNKINEY
+442 LENKINEY

-470 IYEIVNNLGEQV
+470 IYEIINNLGEQM
-482 KEMNQKINKKEKDS
+482 KEMDKKINKKEKDLP
-496 IDSKRGNKSDP
+496 DSKKGNKLDP

-517 NNLSKLQT
+517 NNITKLQT
-525 KLNKFQEER
+525 KLNKLQEER

-549 DIIKLTNDL
+549 DIIKLTSDL

-565 DSLHNITKKLENENK
+565 DSLYTLTKKLENDNK
-580 ELNAKTNNLMD
+580 ELNAKTNNIMNSL
-591 SISQI
+591 SQI
-596 TQMPPKQGQVPYTK
+596 PPKQEQAPYTK

-619 KPTYYNTLENQGP
+619 KPTYYNTLENQNP
-632 AQGNQ
+632 VQENQ
-637 VSYYNRTN
+637 ESYYNRTN
-645 PNLSNCNPTQDSIN
+645 PNLSNYNASKDSIN
-659 SKIVNYEDIIF
+659 SKIVNYDDIIF

-685 FFNLVY
+685 YFNLTY
-691 CASEDGDKAA
+691 RASEDGDKAA
-701 DFHRKCD
+701 DFHKKCD
-708 TIGPNV
+708 KIGPNV
-714 AIIKTRKGNIFGGF
+714 VLIKTRKGNIFGGF
-728 TFKNWEHLPRD
+728 TFKNWEHLERD
-739 VDVKRPNLGSASRDS
+739 VDPRRPNLGSASRDS

-762 SQKIYN
+762 KQKIYN
-768 NEKPNEFAIWCNRN
+768 NEKPNEFAIWCNRL

-791 FQIFDSCMRKGGYCS
+791 FQIFDSCMKKGGYCS
-806 IRANSHFGGQN
+806 IRANSHFGGQAH
-817 YDYEISGGESRF
+817 DYEISGGEARF
-829 KVEELEVFEIKLQ
+829 KVDELEVFEVKLQ

>member
-13 EMDEEILINQEEGE
+13 EMDEEILINQEDGE

-60 DKEDQA
+60 DKEDQS

-76 DDLRIL
+76 DDLRNL
-82 NPIFNNIDSEDLA
+82 NPIFNNIDSDDLA

-141 DEGNG
+141 DEGTG

-163 GEDNMIHEVNED
+163 GEDNMINEVNED
-175 NGEMVES
+175 KGEMAES
-182 NKDDNIPSNMEE
+182 NKEE
-194 KKGERVINRKQNIAP
+194 KIPANIEENKEEKAINRNKNISP
-209 NEANANVN
+209 NEANVN
-217 EAKNP
+217 IIESQKP
-222 KKEDMEEK
+222 KKENLENK
-230 ELIMSNIISQDIPSM
+230 ELIMSNIVVNQ
-245 GPNQNS
+245 PNQNEGQNNGQ
-251 MKEKELIMSN
+251 MKE
-261 IQKTQGDSGMEPNQN
+261 
-276 SMKDELLNIINSLN
+276 ELLNIINSLN
-290 ENFNNQIMKQ
+290 ENLNNQIMKQ

-311 LKQSDNKINQMK
+311 LKQSDKKINQMK
-323 EELNKKDKEIS
+323 EELNKKDKEIIG
-334 ELKNTIGNL
+334 LKNTIGNL
-343 QQKLNEYEAKLDN
+343 QQKLNEYETKLDN

-370 SDNSGI
+370 SDNNI
-376 NNKMVNELKS
+376 NNKALNDLKS

-392 NLYEKDKKEK
+392 NLYEKDKKDK
-402 ENNIKKLSDEIK
+402 ENSIQKLSEKIK
-414 GLENKLPKN
+414 DLENKLPKN
-423 KGKDVDPNKLLSL
+423 KGKDDSNKVVSL
-436 EKDLKA
+436 EKELKA
-442 LSNKINEY
+442 LENKINEY

-470 IYEIVNNLGEQV
+470 IYEIINNLGEQM
-482 KEMNQKINKKEKDS
+482 KEMDKKINKKEKDLP
-496 IDSKRGNKSDP
+496 DSKKGNKLDP

-517 NNLSKLQT
+517 NNISKLQT
-525 KLNKFQEER
+525 KLNKLQEER

-549 DIIKLTNDL
+549 DIIKLTSDL

-565 DSLHNITKKLENENK
+565 DSLYTLTKKLENDNK
-580 ELNAKTNNLMD
+580 ELNAKTNNIMNSL
-591 SISQI
+591 SQI
-596 TQMPPKQGQVPYTK
+596 PPKQEQAPYTK

-619 KPTYYNTLENQGP
+619 KPTYYNTLENQNP
-632 AQGNQ
+632 VQENQ
-637 VSYYNRTN
+637 ESYYNRTN
-645 PNLSNCNPTQDSIN
+645 PNLSNYNASKDSIN
-659 SKIVNYEDIIF
+659 SKIVNYDDIIF

-685 FFNLVY
+685 YFNLTY
-691 CASEDGDKAA
+691 RASEDGDKAA
-701 DFHRKCD
+701 DFHKKCD
-708 TIGPNV
+708 KIGPNV
-714 AIIKTRKGNIFGGF
+714 VLIKTRKGNIFGGF
-728 TFKNWEHLPRD
+728 TFKNWEHLERD
-739 VDVKRPNLGSASRDS
+739 VDPRRPNLGSASRDS

-762 SQKIYN
+762 KQKIYN
-768 NEKPNEFAIWCNRN
+768 NEKPNEFAIWCNRL

-791 FQIFDSCMRKGGYCS
+791 FQIFDSCMKKGGYCS
-806 IRANSHFGGQN
+806 IRANSHFGGQAH
-817 YDYEISGGESRF
+817 DYEISGGEARF
-829 KVEELEVFEIKLQ
+829 KVDELEVFEVKLQ

>member
-13 EMDEEILINQEEGE
+13 EMDEEILINQEDGE

-60 DKEDQA
+60 DKEDQS

-76 DDLRIL
+76 DDLRNL
-82 NPIFNNIDSEDLA
+82 NPIFNNIDSDDLA

-141 DEGNG
+141 DEGTG

-163 GEDNMIHEVNED
+163 GEDNMINEVNED
-175 NGEMVES
+175 NGEMAES
-182 NKDDNIPSNMEE
+182 NKEE
-194 KKGERVINRKQNIAP
+194 KIPANIEENKEEKAINRNKNISP
-209 NEANANVN
+209 NEANVN
-217 EAKNP
+217 IIESQKP
-222 KKEDMEEK
+222 KKENLENK
-230 ELIMSNIISQDIPSM
+230 ELIMSNIVVNQ
-245 GPNQNS
+245 PNQNEGQNNGA
-251 MKEKELIMSN
+251 MKE
-261 IQKTQGDSGMEPNQN
+261 
-276 SMKDELLNIINSLN
+276 ELLNIINSLN
-290 ENFNNQIMKQ
+290 ENLNNQIMKQ

-311 LKQSDNKINQMK
+311 LKQSDKKINQMK
-323 EELNKKDKEIS
+323 EELNKKDKEIIG
-334 ELKNTIGNL
+334 LKNTIGNL
-343 QQKLNEYEAKLDN
+343 QQKLNEYETKLDN

-370 SDNSGI
+370 SDNNI
-376 NNKMVNELKS
+376 NNKALNDLKS

-392 NLYEKDKKEK
+392 NLYEKDKKDK
-402 ENNIKKLSDEIK
+402 ENSIQKLSEKIK
-414 GLENKLPKN
+414 DLENKLPKN
-423 KGKDVDPNKLLSL
+423 KGKDDSNKVISL
-436 EKDLKA
+436 EKELKA
-442 LSNKINEY
+442 LENKINEY

-470 IYEIVNNLGEQV
+470 IYEIINNLGEQM
-482 KEMNQKINKKEKDS
+482 KEMDKKINKKEKDLP
-496 IDSKRGNKSDP
+496 DSKKGNKLDP

-517 NNLSKLQT
+517 NNISKLQT
-525 KLNKFQEER
+525 KLNKLQEER

-549 DIIKLTNDL
+549 DIIKLTSDL

-565 DSLHNITKKLENENK
+565 DSLYTLTKKLENDNK
-580 ELNAKTNNLMD
+580 ELNAKTNNIMNSL
-591 SISQI
+591 SQI
-596 TQMPPKQGQVPYTK
+596 PPKQEQAPYTK

-619 KPTYYNTLENQGP
+619 KPTYYNTLENQNP
-632 AQGNQ
+632 VQENQ
-637 VSYYNRTN
+637 ESYYNRTN
-645 PNLSNCNPTQDSIN
+645 PNLSNYNASKDSIN
-659 SKIVNYEDIIF
+659 SKIVNYDDIIF

-685 FFNLVY
+685 YFNLTY
-691 CASEDGDKAA
+691 RASEDGDKAA
-701 DFHRKCD
+701 DFHKKCD
-708 TIGPNV
+708 KIGPNV
-714 AIIKTRKGNIFGGF
+714 VLIKTRKGNIFGGF
-728 TFKNWEHLPRD
+728 TFKNWEHLERD
-739 VDVKRPNLGSASRDS
+739 VDPRRPNLGSASRDS

-762 SQKIYN
+762 KQKIYN
-768 NEKPNEFAIWCNRN
+768 NEKPNEFAIWCNRL

-791 FQIFDSCMRKGGYCS
+791 FQIFDSCMKKGGYCS
-806 IRANSHFGGQN
+806 IRANSHFGGQAH
-817 YDYEISGGESRF
+817 DYEISGGEARF
-829 KVEELEVFEIKLQ
+829 KVDELEVFEVKLQ

>member
-13 EMDEEILINQEEGE
+13 EMDEEILINQEDGE

-60 DKEDQA
+60 DKEDQS

-76 DDLRIL
+76 DDLRNL
-82 NPIFNNIDSEDLA
+82 NPIFNNIDSDDLA

-141 DEGNG
+141 DEGTG

-163 GEDNMIHEVNED
+163 GEDNMINEVNED
-175 NGEMVES
+175 KGEMAES
-182 NKDDNIPSNMEE
+182 NKEE
-194 KKGERVINRKQNIAP
+194 KIPANIEENKEEKAINRNKNISP
-209 NEANANVN
+209 NEANVN
-217 EAKNP
+217 IIESQKP
-222 KKEDMEEK
+222 KKENLENK
-230 ELIMSNIISQDIPSM
+230 ELIMSNIVVNQ
-245 GPNQNS
+245 PNQNEGQNNGQ
-251 MKEKELIMSN
+251 MKE
-261 IQKTQGDSGMEPNQN
+261 
-276 SMKDELLNIINSLN
+276 ELLNIINSLN
-290 ENFNNQIMKQ
+290 ENLNNQIMKQ

-311 LKQSDNKINQMK
+311 LKQSDKKINQMK
-323 EELNKKDKEIS
+323 EELNKKDKEIIG
-334 ELKNTIGNL
+334 LKNTIGNL
-343 QQKLNEYEAKLDN
+343 QQKLNEYETKLDN

-370 SDNSGI
+370 SDNNI
-376 NNKMVNELKS
+376 NNKALNDLKS

-392 NLYEKDKKEK
+392 NLYEKDKKDK
-402 ENNIKKLSDEIK
+402 ENSIQKLSEKIK
-414 GLENKLPKN
+414 DLENKLPKN
-423 KGKDVDPNKLLSL
+423 KGKDADSNKVISL
-436 EKDLKA
+436 EKELKA
-442 LSNKINEY
+442 LENKINEY

-470 IYEIVNNLGEQV
+470 IYEIINNLGEQI
-482 KEMNQKINKKEKDS
+482 KEMDKKINKKEKDLP
-496 IDSKRGNKSDP
+496 DSKKGNKLDP

-517 NNLSKLQT
+517 NNISKLQT
-525 KLNKFQEER
+525 KLNKLQEER

-565 DSLHNITKKLENENK
+565 DSLYTLTKKLENDNK
-580 ELNAKTNNLMD
+580 ELNAKTNNIMNSL
-591 SISQI
+591 SQI
-596 TQMPPKQGQVPYTK
+596 PPKQEQAPYTK

-619 KPTYYNTLENQGP
+619 KPTYYNTLENQNP
-632 AQGNQ
+632 VQENQ
-637 VSYYNRTN
+637 ESYYNRTN
-645 PNLSNCNPTQDSIN
+645 PNLSNYNASKDSIN
-659 SKIVNYEDIIF
+659 SKIVNYDDIIF

-685 FFNLVY
+685 YFNLTY
-691 CASEDGDKAA
+691 RASEDGDKAA
-701 DFHRKCD
+701 DFHKKCD
-708 TIGPNV
+708 KIGPNV
-714 AIIKTRKGNIFGGF
+714 VLIKTRKGNIFGGF
-728 TFKNWEHLPRD
+728 TFKNWEHLERD
-739 VDVKRPNLGSASRDS
+739 VDPRRPNLGSASRDS

-762 SQKIYN
+762 KQKIYN
-768 NEKPNEFAIWCNRN
+768 NEKPNEFAIWCNRL

-791 FQIFDSCMRKGGYCS
+791 FQIFDSCMKKGGYCS
-806 IRANSHFGGQN
+806 IRANSHFGGQAH
-817 YDYEISGGESRF
+817 DYEISGGEARF
-829 KVEELEVFEIKLQ
+829 KVDELEVFEVKLQ

>member
-13 EMDEEILINQEEGE
+13 EMDEEILINQEDGE

-60 DKEDQA
+60 DKEDQS

-76 DDLRIL
+76 DDLRNL
-82 NPIFNNIDSEDLA
+82 NPIFNNIDSDDLA

-141 DEGNG
+141 DEGTG

-163 GEDNMIHEVNED
+163 GEDNMINEVNED
-175 NGEMVES
+175 KGEMAES
-182 NKDDNIPSNMEE
+182 NKEE
-194 KKGERVINRKQNIAP
+194 KIPANIEENKEEKAINRNKNISP
-209 NEANANVN
+209 NEANVN
-217 EAKNP
+217 IIEPQKP
-222 KKEDMEEK
+222 KKENLENK
-230 ELIMSNIISQDIPSM
+230 ELIMSNIVVNQ
-245 GPNQNS
+245 PNQNEGQNNGQ
-251 MKEKELIMSN
+251 MKE
-261 IQKTQGDSGMEPNQN
+261 
-276 SMKDELLNIINSLN
+276 ELLNIINSLN
-290 ENFNNQIMKQ
+290 ENLNNQIMKQ

-311 LKQSDNKINQMK
+311 LKQSDKKINQMK
-323 EELNKKDKEIS
+323 EELNKKDKEIIG
-334 ELKNTIGNL
+334 LKNTIGNL
-343 QQKLNEYEAKLDN
+343 QQKLNEYETKLDN

-370 SDNSGI
+370 SDNNI
-376 NNKMVNELKS
+376 NNKALNDLKS

-392 NLYEKDKKEK
+392 NLYEKDKKDK
-402 ENNIKKLSDEIK
+402 ENSIQKLSEKIK
-414 GLENKLPKN
+414 DLENKLPKN
-423 KGKDVDPNKLLSL
+423 KGDDSNKLTSL
-436 EKDLKA
+436 EKELKA
-442 LSNKINEY
+442 LENKINEY

-470 IYEIVNNLGEQV
+470 IYEIINNLGEQM
-482 KEMNQKINKKEKDS
+482 KEMDKKINKKEKDLP
-496 IDSKRGNKSDP
+496 DSKKGNKLDP

-517 NNLSKLQT
+517 NNISKLQT
-525 KLNKFQEER
+525 KLNKLQEER

-549 DIIKLTNDL
+549 DIIKLTSDL

-565 DSLHNITKKLENENK
+565 DSLYTLTKKLENDNK
-580 ELNAKTNNLMD
+580 ELNAKTNNIMNSL
-591 SISQI
+591 SQI
-596 TQMPPKQGQVPYTK
+596 PPKQEQAPYTK

-619 KPTYYNTLENQGP
+619 KPTYYNTLENQNP
-632 AQGNQ
+632 VQENQ
-637 VSYYNRTN
+637 ESYYNRTN
-645 PNLSNCNPTQDSIN
+645 PNLSNYNASKDSIN
-659 SKIVNYEDIIF
+659 SKIVNYDDIIF

-685 FFNLVY
+685 YFNLTY
-691 CASEDGDKAA
+691 RASEDGDKAA
-701 DFHRKCD
+701 DFHKKCD
-708 TIGPNV
+708 KIGPNV
-714 AIIKTRKGNIFGGF
+714 VLIKTRKGNIFGGF
-728 TFKNWEHLPRD
+728 TFKNWEHLERD
-739 VDVKRPNLGSASRDS
+739 VDPRRPNLGSASRDS

-762 SQKIYN
+762 KQKIYN
-768 NEKPNEFAIWCNRN
+768 NEKPNEFAIWCNRL

-791 FQIFDSCMRKGGYCS
+791 FQIFDSCMKKGGYCS
-806 IRANSHFGGQN
+806 IRANSHFGGQAH
-817 YDYEISGGESRF
+817 DYEISGGEARF
-829 KVEELEVFEIKLQ
+829 KVDELEVFEVKLQ

>member
-13 EMDEEILINQEEGE
+13 EMDEEILINQEDGE

-60 DKEDQA
+60 DKEDQS

-76 DDLRIL
+76 DDLRNL
-82 NPIFNNIDSEDLA
+82 NPIFNNIDSDDLA

-141 DEGNG
+141 DEGTG

-163 GEDNMIHEVNED
+163 GEDNMINEVNED
-175 NGEMVES
+175 NGEMAES
-182 NKDDNIPSNMEE
+182 NKEE
-194 KKGERVINRKQNIAP
+194 KIPANIEENKEEKAINRNKNISP
-209 NEANANVN
+209 NEANVN
-217 EAKNP
+217 IIESQKP
-222 KKEDMEEK
+222 KKENLENK
-230 ELIMSNIISQDIPSM
+230 ELIMSNIVVNQ
-245 GPNQNS
+245 PNQNEAQNNGA
-251 MKEKELIMSN
+251 MKE
-261 IQKTQGDSGMEPNQN
+261 
-276 SMKDELLNIINSLN
+276 ELLNIINSLN
-290 ENFNNQIMKQ
+290 ENLNNQIMKQ

-311 LKQSDNKINQMK
+311 LKQSDKKINQMK
-323 EELNKKDKEIS
+323 EELNKKDKEIIG
-334 ELKNTIGNL
+334 LKNTIGNL
-343 QQKLNEYEAKLDN
+343 QQKLNEYETKLDN

-370 SDNSGI
+370 SDNNI
-376 NNKMVNELKS
+376 NNKDLNDLKS

-392 NLYEKDKKEK
+392 NLYEKDKKDK
-402 ENNIKKLSDEIK
+402 ENSIQKLSEKIK
-414 GLENKLPKN
+414 DLENKLPKN
-423 KGKDVDPNKLLSL
+423 KGKDADSNKVISL
-436 EKDLKA
+436 EKELKA
-442 LSNKINEY
+442 LENTINEY

-470 IYEIVNNLGEQV
+470 IYEIINNLGEQM
-482 KEMNQKINKKEKDS
+482 KEMDKKINKKEKDLP
-496 IDSKRGNKSDP
+496 DSKKGNKLDP

-517 NNLSKLQT
+517 NNISKLQT
-525 KLNKFQEER
+525 KLNKLQEER

-549 DIIKLTNDL
+549 DIIKLTSDL

-565 DSLHNITKKLENENK
+565 DSLYTLTKKLENDNK
-580 ELNAKTNNLMD
+580 ELNAKTNNIMNSL
-591 SISQI
+591 SQI
-596 TQMPPKQGQVPYTK
+596 PPKQEQAPYTK

-619 KPTYYNTLENQGP
+619 KPTYYNTLENQNP
-632 AQGNQ
+632 VQENQ
-637 VSYYNRTN
+637 ESYYNRTN
-645 PNLSNCNPTQDSIN
+645 PNLSNYNASKDSIN
-659 SKIVNYEDIIF
+659 SKIVNYDDIIF

-685 FFNLVY
+685 YFNLTY
-691 CASEDGDKAA
+691 RASEDGDKAA
-701 DFHRKCD
+701 DFHKKCD
-708 TIGPNV
+708 KIGPNV
-714 AIIKTRKGNIFGGF
+714 VLIKTRKGNIFGGF
-728 TFKNWEHLPRD
+728 TFKNWEHLERD
-739 VDVKRPNLGSASRDS
+739 VDPRRPNLGSASRDS

-762 SQKIYN
+762 KQKIYN
-768 NEKPNEFAIWCNRN
+768 NEKPNEFAIWCNRL

-791 FQIFDSCMRKGGYCS
+791 FQIFDSCMKKGGYCS
-806 IRANSHFGGQN
+806 IRANSHFGGQAH
-817 YDYEISGGESRF
+817 DYEISGGEARF
-829 KVEELEVFEIKLQ
+829 KVDELEVFEVKLQ

>member
-13 EMDEEILINQEEGE
+13 EMDEEILINQEDGE

-60 DKEDQA
+60 DKEDQS

-76 DDLRIL
+76 DDLRNL
-82 NPIFNNIDSEDLA
+82 NPIFNNIDSDDLA

-141 DEGNG
+141 DEGTG

-163 GEDNMIHEVNED
+163 GEDNMINEVNED
-175 NGEMVES
+175 NGEMAES
-182 NKDDNIPSNMEE
+182 NKEE
-194 KKGERVINRKQNIAP
+194 KIPANIEENKEEKAINRNKNISP
-209 NEANANVN
+209 NEANVN
-217 EAKNP
+217 IIESQKP
-222 KKEDMEEK
+222 KKENLENK
-230 ELIMSNIISQDIPSM
+230 ELIMSNIVVNQ
-245 GPNQNS
+245 PNQNEGQNNGA
-251 MKEKELIMSN
+251 MKE
-261 IQKTQGDSGMEPNQN
+261 
-276 SMKDELLNIINSLN
+276 ELLNIINSLN
-290 ENFNNQIMKQ
+290 ENLNNQIMKQ

-311 LKQSDNKINQMK
+311 LKQSDKKINQMK
-323 EELNKKDKEIS
+323 EELNKKDKEIIG
-334 ELKNTIGNL
+334 LKNTIGNL
-343 QQKLNEYEAKLDN
+343 QQKLNEYETKLDN

-370 SDNSGI
+370 SDNNI
-376 NNKMVNELKS
+376 NNKALNDLKS

-392 NLYEKDKKEK
+392 NLYEKDKKDK
-402 ENNIKKLSDEIK
+402 ENSIQKLSEKIK
-414 GLENKLPKN
+414 DLENKLPKN
-423 KGKDVDPNKLLSL
+423 KGKDADSNKVISL
-436 EKDLKA
+436 EKELKA
-442 LSNKINEY
+442 LENKINEY

-470 IYEIVNNLGEQV
+470 IYEIINNLGEQM
-482 KEMNQKINKKEKDS
+482 KEMDKKINKKEKDLP
-496 IDSKRGNKSDP
+496 DSKKGNKLDP

-517 NNLSKLQT
+517 NNISKLQT
-525 KLNKFQEER
+525 KLNKLQEER

-565 DSLHNITKKLENENK
+565 DSLYTLTKKLENDNK
-580 ELNAKTNNLMD
+580 ELNAKTNNIMNSL
-591 SISQI
+591 SQI
-596 TQMPPKQGQVPYTK
+596 PPKQEQAPYTK

-619 KPTYYNTLENQGP
+619 KPTYYNTLENQNP
-632 AQGNQ
+632 VQENQ
-637 VSYYNRTN
+637 ESYYNRTN
-645 PNLSNCNPTQDSIN
+645 PNLSNYNASKDSIN
-659 SKIVNYEDIIF
+659 SKIVNYDDIIF

-685 FFNLVY
+685 YFNLTY
-691 CASEDGDKAA
+691 RASEDGDKAA
-701 DFHRKCD
+701 DFHKKCD
-708 TIGPNV
+708 KIGPNV
-714 AIIKTRKGNIFGGF
+714 VLIKTRKGNIFGGF
-728 TFKNWEHLPRD
+728 TFKNWEHLERD
-739 VDVKRPNLGSASRDS
+739 VDPRRPNLGSASRDS

-762 SQKIYN
+762 KQKIYN
-768 NEKPNEFAIWCNRN
+768 NEKPNEFAIWCNRL

-791 FQIFDSCMRKGGYCS
+791 FQIFDSCMKKGGYCS
-806 IRANSHFGGQN
+806 IRSNSHFGGQN

-829 KVEELEVFEIKLQ
+829 KVDELEVFEVKLQ